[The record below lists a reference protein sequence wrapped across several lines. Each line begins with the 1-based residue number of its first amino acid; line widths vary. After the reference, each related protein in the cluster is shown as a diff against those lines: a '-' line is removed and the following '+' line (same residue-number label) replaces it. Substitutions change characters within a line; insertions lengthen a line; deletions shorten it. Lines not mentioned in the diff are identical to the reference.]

1 MFILC
6 LQLSGTAKRLE
17 IMGIQH
23 LEHSMRPST
32 DMPATGVIT
41 PPGDSLEETLISFK
55 KGTFIPSPS
64 TEEENEVDEIWRQV
78 ADQCHCSLEEIE
90 DVYPCTAL
98 QEAMIALT
106 FKDPRA
112 YTIEHE
118 YHLPREIDHHKLQ
131 EAWITTAQAN
141 PILRTRMI
149 PTSQRGCMQAVVR
162 GSIPWQVQETD
173 DGINGEISS
182 PSWRAGAPLAYFFF
196 NVTEYKLKV
205 IIHHSICDHWSM
217 ALLLRQADAAYRD
230 EELAFHPFRP
240 LVDHVQQTQ
249 DKANDFWR
257 SMFRDAHEAT
267 MVAFPQLPTVG
278 HSARPTERLERS
290 FSIQSGSGSSSTVG
304 TKIRL
309 AWAILQSVYTGS
321 DDTLFGAVNAGR
333 AVSVAG
339 VQDLSGPALASVPVR
354 IKLCGKN
361 TVADALIEVQDE
373 WAASMEFEHVGL
385 QNLLRLGPGPA
396 AACHFQTLLSVE
408 PRDGHQLPDIFSQSR
423 STQVAY
429 DMYPL
434 VLRCRPSAVTMWIEA
449 SFDPAATEVCQ
460 MERILSQFIH
470 IYEQI
475 DTKPGLTLSNIS
487 AVSPEDLSDL
497 RRQNIL
503 TKRPDVIPCVHS
515 LIESRTRQQ
524 PFAPA
529 ISSWDGSYSYQVL
542 DDLSSA
548 LADHLSWHRVGPG
561 SFVPLLLG
569 KTKWMAV
576 AMLAVM
582 KSGAAFVLLEPSH
595 PQSRLRNMC
604 EAVAAPLVLT
614 CGWHIALAAELGVQA
629 LLNVDT
635 FDPEQVQCNSSSQRS
650 AISPQDPV
658 YLTFTSGSTGT
669 PKGVIVHHEGFA
681 SSSVAHGKPYHFT
694 PESRVLQFASPAFD
708 SCIIEHLSTLIQGG
722 CVCIPSTDDCH
733 GHLVESMNRFE
744 VDVACLTPSVTRI
757 ISPDSLKSLKVL
769 MFVGEAVLASD
780 VLRWEPFVH
789 VGNAYGPAECSAVFS
804 VQPNLKSN
812 DPANIGFSTGG
823 SGWVVHPEDHRVL
836 MPLGCTGELLIEGP
850 IVGKGYL
857 SNLEQTARVFV
868 EAPPWRLQF
877 GSPPSG
883 KLYKSGDLVQAT
895 GDGSFRYLGRKD
907 TQVKL
912 HGQRLELADIEYHL
926 HRAFPKASQTLADVR
941 RSFPRNSANEHRP
954 EALLIAFICLP
965 ASPPDDDGS
974 HQVEFLPPTDEF
986 REACAAAETSMSD
999 VLPSFMI
1006 PRFYLPLSHVPL
1018 TPSGKT
1024 NRRSIQEHANKL
1036 SLEQMKAYR
1045 AVKIQP
1051 EAPSTSREEKLQQI
1065 WANTLNRTVEEIGTT
1080 ESFFRLGGDSVSAMQ
1095 VAAGCRTVGLKVAV
1109 ADIFRF
1115 PSIRQLAER
1124 IQDSGSVSFASAAE
1138 DDQTEVWFELSPIQK
1153 LFFERVPDGHN
1164 KFTLEFILR
1173 LDTPLPPPEIKRAIE
1188 KIVATHSMLRARFEK
1203 RADGQ
1208 WGQIIGPDVSR
1219 SLRFREHRVPSMN
1232 DRKALQ
1238 KIFSISQNTLDIVQG
1253 VMIVVDVI
1261 TTDAGEQF
1269 LGLMAHHLVIDLVSW
1284 RVLLQDLEDILN
1296 TGRTIQPL
1304 SISFQQWSRLQQ
1316 SYAQQSLD
1324 PSETLRTEIPRPSMD
1339 YWGPEASLGS
1349 NTWADATR
1357 RTITVSRETTEA
1369 IIGAANGAF
1378 HTQPVEI
1385 IQAAVLYAFVQAFEN
1400 RPAPTMFSEGHGR
1413 EPWDPEIDISR
1424 TVGWFTT
1431 IAPLFLDVK
1440 KEDNVRRILQM
1451 TKDGRRSI
1459 STNGWAYFASR
1470 FLHPEGP
1477 EKFKSHSPMEILFNY
1492 TGLFQQF
1499 ERPGALLQMTSVQ
1512 DDSLLPMA
1520 ADLPRMALI
1529 DVNATVMNGSLN
1541 LSFIYNQQL
1550 QHQDRLDQWI
1560 SNCQQTLEELPME
1573 LQQEQQLAAVDFPLL
1588 SLASEEHLHSLLHQV
1603 SGRFDV
1609 SPSGIEDMFP
1619 CSPIQLGMWLSQL
1632 RNPQVYWSH
1641 IRWSL
1646 HPTSANS
1653 SLDTNQVKQAW
1664 QQVVDRQPI
1673 LRTVFADGV
1682 KGHGHPVQVVLRT
1695 CEANIKV
1702 LSGSELRAE
1711 GQVPSLSDEFLLN
1724 PKSSNT
1730 KGRPPHQLTVAIEP
1744 DGGAYCQLAIHH
1756 ILVDGITEQRLLS
1769 EFHQACNGTLDAE
1782 SAGSYSRYLSYLKT
1796 RDHRASESY
1805 WKEYLTDVHPCVFP
1819 SLGLKEHAT
1828 APSFLKS
1835 LPFSMSIGQDLSSFC
1850 RDHGITISSLLQV
1863 AWGVV
1868 LRAYTGS
1875 ESVCFGYL
1883 NACRD
1888 IPVQDAH
1895 DISGPLINLLICRL
1909 SLADDSS
1916 VLSTL
1921 AENHA
1926 AYAQSLDHQ
1935 HCSLAEVMH
1944 SLRRSGQPLFNTA
1957 MSLQKDA
1964 GNLFTDKSEKIKLQP
1979 EDGIDSTEY
1988 DLTINITSRE
1998 KTIDCDLTYW
2008 THAVAEAQAEL
2019 VADTFCHI
2027 VQQLIDPTIINLS
2040 DINLSMGKN
2049 QSQMLRFNYNLPQTV
2064 RSCIHTDIQRMTT
2077 AQPSSPAV
2085 DSWDGQFTYETLDFL
2100 SSLLA
2105 TDLVLL
2111 GVGPEVFVPVC
2122 RERSRWTIVAIIA
2135 IMKAGGAFI
2144 LLDPSH
2150 PAERLQE
2157 MVQVDFQCPVI
2168 ITSSRYLELAA
2179 NLAPNPIIV
2188 EELSQKS
2195 HSGIRKDIIPSATN
2209 PKSAAY
2215 AVFTSGST
2223 GRPKASVI
2231 EHQSFL
2237 SASAAHTQV
2246 LRLDRNARVIQFASY
2261 AFDASIVEMIDTLL
2275 VGGCICI
2282 PSDTD
2287 RNQRLGHTIREM
2299 QVNWALLTPSVARI
2313 LNPQH
2318 VSTLETLVLGGEGMT
2333 KDDVRRWSSHVRLM
2347 NAYGPSECSVIAAAQ
2362 PSPQYLSQDESNI
2375 GYPAG
2380 CVAWVAHPNKPE
2392 KLVPVG
2398 AVGELLIDGPIV
2410 GRGYVNRPEAMAAA
2424 FVPYPIWLSNIR
2436 ASRKGVLYRT
2446 GDLVRRLVDGSIQY
2460 MGRKDRQVK
2469 LRGQRIELAEV
2480 EHHVQQCFPTNDPEV
2495 FADLI
2500 ALNGPKDA
2508 HLVASIVQPEDSGDV
2523 QAFEAAVEQ
2532 MQSRLRADVP
2542 ASLIPSA
2549 FIPVYQVPRLV
2560 NGKIDRKEL
2569 RHAASQAL
2577 RSQIGQ
2583 KATSHHLR
2591 QLREMT
2597 KGELALQTC
2606 WAEVLARPAETVGPD
2621 DNFFRLGGDSIA
2633 AMRLAATASDQGIQ
2647 LGVSDIFLHPKLS
2660 DLALNCALPG
2670 PKERPNSKPKE
2681 LDDPVPPFS
2690 ILPANNREELKSQAM
2705 EQCSLPIEQ
2714 IADVYPC
2721 TALQAGMVAL
2731 TAERPG
2737 SYIAYHRFRL
2747 GPGIDLSLLKTA
2759 WQTVAEHNG
2768 ILRTRFIQ
2776 SEFGFMQVL
2785 VQNSELHWISG
2796 GMEEHKKLNWNV
2808 LLGQPLVQ
2816 FEVVPVM
2823 SDDSN
2828 MAQRLD
2834 LIITIHHA
2842 LYDSWSLPLLVHRAQ
2857 QAYQGQA
2864 LSPSDM
2870 TPFKEFIKYSM
2881 SQQKDALEHW
2891 RREFHGLTAER
2902 FPALPSASY
2911 RPQASKQTV
2920 RTIETGPVMDECV
2933 SRTTAIRFAWALVQ
2947 SHYQSNDDVV
2957 FGIVS
2962 PGRAASVNG
2971 IEGMASPTIATLP
2984 LRVQID
2990 DNATVSHA
2998 LRDLQER
3005 TVQLIPFEQVGLSE
3019 IAAIGTEAKQACSFQ
3034 TLLVEGRG
3042 EVENL
3047 GTANDPME
3055 PMGTSSGDAASNTY
3069 AIQLAVMLKP
3079 NLVTVA
3085 MSTDERVTPPWQ
3097 VEHMLDQFSHILQQ
3111 VHHHPGRLVH
3121 EIATLNDK
3129 GIQQLQ
3135 AWNIGFPSRCPL
3147 SVTDVISQHCERQP
3161 LRIAVSSSNL
3171 SLSYKELDLLS
3182 SNIAGLLRLQGASSE
3197 VFVPIYLDRSC
3208 WTVVAVLAVLKAGA
3222 AFVLLDTSHP
3232 QERLRNICEEV
3243 KPPFILTSPE
3253 HLQEAEALFH
3263 NVVIMPQSI
3272 DSECASMPDR
3282 ETTRFGTDRAL
3293 YAVFTSGS
3301 TGKPKGVVIEDG
3313 SFMTMTREVSRL
3325 MDIGPGSRVL
3335 NFSSYAFDVSI
3346 LEILGP
3352 LLAGACICVLTE
3364 AERRGRLTEAL
3375 KGLQP
3380 SHAHLTPSVLR
3391 AMTPNELGSLRT
3403 IMLGGEP
3410 LRSSDI
3416 QQWVPF
3422 ARLVPVYGP
3431 AECTVVFTVQS
3442 PIDFNS
3448 QGGNIGFPI
3457 AGACWVTDPRNPHRV
3472 APIGAVGELLLQG
3485 PLVGRGY
3492 LNSPDQTATNFIS
3505 CPTWMQRLGL
3515 TSGGRVYRTGDLVR
3529 YEKDGSLSFVGRKD
3543 LQVKLRGQRF
3553 ELAEVE
3559 KRLQEIWPEDLTDIV
3574 AEIVTPMA
3582 SMNSKCLVVFVASK
3596 SAEMASPVSISSIAS
3611 LDIVAP
3617 TNFTAQISSVR
3628 RQLGD
3633 ILPDYMVP
3641 SAFVPLRRIP
3651 HTASGKV
3658 DRKRLRDSA
3667 ASATRVQLE
3676 SLFAEAPSDKR
3687 MPTMG
3692 TQRELQHIWAKIL
3705 GISADDIGAED
3716 SFFQLGGDSI
3726 SALKAASR
3734 ARAAGIEHS
3743 VESLFQWKTIMRVVE
3758 HATIL
3763 NPSDIIDGIQTAAS
3777 SSQHHIP
3784 YSLIT
3789 DDEHAEL
3796 FAWHSAAGPSLVKDN
3811 VEDIIP
3817 ALPFQVFYITHSSPV
3832 SIAQVFPAALEIDR
3846 LESTCRQVVTHHS
3859 ILRTVFIEAN
3869 GRFFQVILRE
3879 VEPVLNVVQCDD
3891 PEAYVAR
3898 ESEQRDPPSTAQ
3910 GIMPV
3915 SFTLVT
3921 SGIKQCSALI
3931 LRISHAQYDGASIPL
3946 LWETIK
3952 KAYQNEPLTPAAQ
3965 FKDVA
3970 YRRMGDL
3977 NKAEISFWQRYL
3989 QGAPSAAL
3997 DPLDQTGKARISG
4010 NDIVERRQVA
4020 MPSLA
4025 PDMTVST
4032 LVKAALS
4039 WVLFEET
4046 ARSDIILGQ
4055 VVHGRGSSL
4064 GANTAIGPCLNH
4076 LPVRIRIEPDWTVE
4090 DFLHHVQVQQLAI
4103 TTHDE
4108 ASFDAIAE
4116 FCTEWQPGSKMACLV
4131 HHQSEESA
4139 EPFEMGGVR
4148 SSSGCDWASSKLAH
4162 GQLGII
4168 SVEHGS
4174 QLELMV
4180 TATEET
4186 MDQRSVEFLLDK
4198 LVSTVQ
4204 LFSKHSQYQLA
4215 RVASIHT

>member
-1 MFILC
+1 
-6 LQLSGTAKRLE
+6 
-17 IMGIQH
+17 
-23 LEHSMRPST
+23 MRTST
-32 DMPATGVIT
+32 DFPATGAIT
-41 PPGDSLEETLISFK
+41 PPGDSLEETLISFSK
-55 KGTFIPSPS
+55 ERLTPSPS
-64 TEEENEVDEIWRQV
+64 TEGENEINGIWQQV

-90 DVYPCTAL
+90 DVYDCTAL

-118 YHLPREIDHHKLQ
+118 YRLPQEIDHHKLK
-131 EAWITTAQAN
+131 EVWITTAQAN

-149 PTSQRGCMQAVVR
+149 PTSQRGCVQAVVR
-162 GSIPWQVQETD
+162 GSIPWQVQDTD
-173 DGINGEISS
+173 DGVNGEITS
-182 PSWRAGAPLAYFFF
+182 PSWRAGAPLAYFCF
-196 NVTEYKLKV
+196 NVTEHKLKV
-205 IIHHSICDHWSM
+205 TIHHSICDHWSM
-217 ALLLRQADAAYRD
+217 ALLLRQADAAYRG
-230 EELAFHPFRP
+230 EELSFHPFRP
-240 LVDHVQQTQ
+240 LVDYVQRTKP
-249 DKANDFWR
+249 KANDFWE
-257 SMFRDAHEAT
+257 SKFHDAHDAT
-267 MVAFPQLPTVG
+267 MGVFPQLPIVG
-278 HSARPTERLERS
+278 HAARPTERLERS
-290 FSIQSGSGSSSTVG
+290 FSIQSGNGSSSTVG

-309 AWAILQSVYTGS
+309 AWAVLQSVYTGS
-321 DDTLFGAVNAGR
+321 DDILFGTVNAGR
-333 AVSVAG
+333 TVSIEG

-354 IKLCGKN
+354 IKLCGQN
-361 TVADALIEVQDE
+361 TVADALIAVQDE

-396 AACHFQTLLSVE
+396 AACHFRTLISVE
-408 PRDGHQLPDIFSQSR
+408 PRDGHQLPEMFSQSR
-423 STQVAY
+423 STQLAY

-434 VLRCRPSAVTMWIEA
+434 ILRCRPSTMTMWIEA
-449 SFDPAATEVCQ
+449 SFDPAATDVCQ
-460 MERILSQFIH
+460 MERILSQFSH
-470 IYEQI
+470 IYGQI
-475 DTKPGLTLSNIS
+475 DTKPGLTLSSIS
-487 AVSPEDLSDL
+487 TVSPEDLSDL

-503 TKRPDVIPCVHS
+503 TKRPDVVPCVHS
-515 LIESRTRQQ
+515 LIESRMRQQ
-524 PFAPA
+524 PLAPA
-529 ISSWDGSYSYQVL
+529 ISSWDGSYSYLAL
-542 DDLSSA
+542 DELSSA
-548 LADHLSWHRVGPG
+548 LADSLSGHGVGPG

-582 KSGAAFVLLEPSH
+582 KAGAAFVLLEPSY
-595 PQSRLRNMC
+595 PQSRLRHMC
-604 EAVAAPLVLT
+604 EAVRAPLMVT
-614 CGWHIALAAELGVQA
+614 CGWHIDLAAQVGVQT

-635 FDPEQVQCNSSSQRS
+635 FDSEQLHFNGSSQKS
-650 AISPQDPV
+650 SVSPQDPV

-681 SSSVAHGKPYHFT
+681 SSSMAHGKLYHFT
-694 PESRVLQFASPAFD
+694 PQSRVLQFASPAFD
-708 SCIIEHLSTLIQGG
+708 SCIIEFLSTLIQGG

-733 GHLVESMNRFE
+733 SHLVESMNRFT
-744 VDVACLTPSVTRI
+744 VNVACLTPSVTRI
-757 ISPDSLKSLKVL
+757 ISPDSVQSLKVL
-769 MFVGEAVLASD
+769 IFVGEAVLASD
-780 VLRWEPFVH
+780 VVRWEPFVH

-823 SGWVVHPEDHRVL
+823 SGWVVHPEDHQVL

-850 IVGKGYL
+850 VVGKGYL
-857 SNLEQTARVFV
+857 SNSEQTARVFV
-868 EAPPWRLQF
+868 EAPPWRLEF
-877 GSPPSG
+877 GSPQSG

-895 GDGSFRYLGRKD
+895 GDGSFRYFGRKD

-912 HGQRLELADIEYHL
+912 HGQRLELAEIEYHL
-926 HRAFPKASQTLADVR
+926 HRAFPKARQTLADVL
-941 RSFPRNSANEHRP
+941 RSSTPNRINDHRP
-954 EALLIAFICLP
+954 EALLVAFICLP
-965 ASPPDDDGS
+965 TSPPCDDGN
-974 HQVEFLPPTDEF
+974 HQANFLPPSDEF
-986 REACAAAETSMSD
+986 REACAAAEASMAD

-1024 NRRSIQEHANKL
+1024 NRRSIQEQANKL

-1045 AVKIQP
+1045 AVKMHP
-1051 EAPSTSREEKLQQI
+1051 EAPSTSREEKLQHI
-1065 WANTLNRTVEEIGTT
+1065 WAKTLNRTVEEIGTT

-1095 VAAGCRTVGLKVAV
+1095 IAVGCRTVGLKVAV

-1124 IQDSGSVSFASAAE
+1124 IQDSGSVSFASAGE
-1138 DDQTEVWFELSPIQK
+1138 DEQTEVWFELSPIQK
-1153 LFFERVPDGHN
+1153 LFFERVPNGHN

-1173 LDTPLPPPEIKRAIE
+1173 LDKPLPPPEIKRAIE
-1188 KIVATHSMLRARFEK
+1188 KIVTTHSMLRARFEQ

-1238 KIFSISQNTLDIVQG
+1238 KILSVSQSTLDIVQG
-1253 VMIVVDVI
+1253 VMIIVDVI
-1261 TTDAGEQF
+1261 TTDTGEQF
-1269 LGLMAHHLVIDLVSW
+1269 LALMAHHLVIDLVSW
-1284 RVLLQDLEDILN
+1284 RILLQDLEDILS

-1316 SYAQQSLD
+1316 SYASVSLD
-1324 PSETLRTEIPRPSMD
+1324 PNETLKTEIPRPPMD
-1339 YWGPEASLGS
+1339 YWGSEAVLTA

-1357 RTITVSRETTEA
+1357 RTITVSQETTEA

-1385 IQAAVLYAFVQAFEN
+1385 IQAAVLYSFVQAFDN
-1400 RPAPTMFSEGHGR
+1400 RPAPTIFSEGHGR
-1413 EPWDPEIDISR
+1413 EPWDSEIDISR

-1431 IAPLFLDVK
+1431 IAPLYLDVK
-1440 KEDNVRRILQM
+1440 KEDTVRRILQL

-1477 EKFKSHSPMEILFNY
+1477 EVFQNHSPMEILFNY
-1492 TGLFQQF
+1492 TGLFQQL

-1541 LSFIYNQQL
+1541 LSFIYDQRL
-1550 QHQDRLDQWI
+1550 QHQERLEQWI
-1560 SNCQQTLEELPME
+1560 NNCLHTLEELPMD
-1573 LQQEQQLAAVDFPLL
+1573 LQQEQLLAAVDFPLL

-1646 HPTSANS
+1646 YPTSANS
-1653 SLDTNQVKQAW
+1653 SIDITEVEQAW
-1664 QQVVDRQPI
+1664 QQVVNRQPI
-1673 LRTVFADGV
+1673 LRTVFIDSV

-1695 CEANIKV
+1695 TEANIKV

-1724 PKSSNT
+1724 PKSPST

-1744 DGGAYCQLAIHH
+1744 HGGVYCQLAIHH

-1769 EFHQACNGTLDAE
+1769 EFHQACNGTLDSK
-1782 SAGSYSRYLSYLKT
+1782 SAGCYSNYLAYLHT
-1796 RDHRASESY
+1796 RDSEASECY
-1805 WKEYLTDVHPCVFP
+1805 WKQYLTDVRPCIFP
-1819 SLGLKEHAT
+1819 SLGLKEDGIA
-1828 APSFLKS
+1828 SSSLKS
-1835 LPFSMSIGQDLSSFC
+1835 LPFSMDLGQDLYSFC
-1850 RDHGITISSLLQV
+1850 QNHGITISSLLQV
-1863 AWGVV
+1863 AWGIV
-1868 LRAYTGS
+1868 LRVYTAS

-1909 SLADDSS
+1909 SLTEESS

-1921 AENHA
+1921 AENHT

-1935 HCSLAEVMH
+1935 HCSLAEVLH
-1944 SLRRSGQPLFNTA
+1944 SLNRSGQPLFNTA

-1964 GNLFTDKSEKIKLQP
+1964 GSLFSVQSEMIKLQP

-1988 DLTINITSRE
+1988 DLTINITARE

-2019 VADTFCHI
+2019 VADTFSHI
-2027 VQQLIDPTIINLS
+2027 VLQLIDPAIVKLS
-2040 DINLSMGKN
+2040 DISLSMGKN
-2049 QSQMLRFNYNLPQTV
+2049 EDQMLRFNYNLPQSL
-2064 RSCIHTDIQRMTT
+2064 RSFIHTDIERMVT

-2085 DSWDGQFTYETLDFL
+2085 DSWDGRFTYETLDLF

-2105 TDLVLL
+2105 KYLAQI

-2122 RERSRWTIVAIIA
+2122 RERSKWTAVAILA
-2135 IMKAGGAFI
+2135 ILKAGGAFI

-2168 ITSSRYLELAA
+2168 ITSSRYLGLAA
-2179 NLAPNPIIV
+2179 NLAPNPIVV
-2188 EELSQKS
+2188 EDLSQIS
-2195 HSGIRKDIIPSATN
+2195 RSGARKESISSVAN
-2209 PKSAAY
+2209 PKSSAY

-2231 EHQSFL
+2231 AHQSFL

-2246 LRLDRNARVIQFASY
+2246 LGLDKNARVLQFASY
-2261 AFDASIVEMIDTLL
+2261 AFDASIVEMLDTLL

-2282 PSDTD
+2282 PSDED
-2287 RNQRLGHTIREM
+2287 RNQRLGHAIREM
-2299 QVNWALLTPSVARI
+2299 QVNWTLLTPSVARI

-2318 VSTLETLVLGGEGMT
+2318 VSTLETLVLGGEGMSR
-2333 KDDVRRWSSHVRLM
+2333 DDVRRWSPHVRLM

-2375 GYPAG
+2375 GQPVG
-2380 CVAWVAHPNKPE
+2380 CVAWVAHPNNPE

-2398 AVGELLIDGPIV
+2398 AVGELLIEGPIV

-2424 FVPYPIWLSNIR
+2424 FLPHPIWLSKIR
-2436 ASRKGVLYRT
+2436 GSQKGLLYRT

-2460 MGRKDRQVK
+2460 IGRKDRQVK

-2480 EHHVQQCFPTNDPEV
+2480 EHHVQECFPINDPEV

-2500 ALNGPKDA
+2500 TPNDAKDA
-2508 HLVASIVQPEDSGDV
+2508 HLVASIVQPEDSGGV

-2532 MQSRLRADVP
+2532 MQSHLRADIP
-2542 ASLIPSA
+2542 TFLIPSA

-2577 RSQIGQ
+2577 QAQICQ
-2583 KATSHHLR
+2583 EATSHHLR

-2597 KGELALQTC
+2597 KGELALQNC
-2606 WAEVLARPAETVGPD
+2606 WAEVLARPPETIGPD

-2633 AMRLAATASDQGIQ
+2633 AMRLAATASEHGIQ
-2647 LGVSDIFLHPKLS
+2647 LGVSDIFLNPKLS
-2660 DLALNCALPG
+2660 DLALNCSLPG
-2670 PKERPNSKPKE
+2670 PKEWPNSEPKGS
-2681 LDDPVPPFS
+2681 DDSVPPFS
-2690 ILPANNREELKSQAM
+2690 MLPANHREELKSQAM
-2705 EQCSLPIEQ
+2705 EQCNLPMEQ
-2714 IADVYPC
+2714 IADIYPC

-2737 SYIAYHRFRL
+2737 SYIAYHSFRL
-2747 GPGIDLSLLKTA
+2747 RPDIDLSLLKTA
-2759 WQTVAEHNG
+2759 WETVAKHNG
-2768 ILRTRFIQ
+2768 ILHTRFIQ

-2785 VQNSELHWISG
+2785 VQNCELHWISRD
-2796 GMEEHKKLNWNV
+2796 MKEEKKLHWNV

-2816 FEVVPVM
+2816 FEVIPVL
-2823 SDDSN
+2823 SEYSN
-2828 MAQRLD
+2828 IAQRLD
-2834 LIITIHHA
+2834 LTITIHHA
-2842 LYDSWSLPLLVHRAQ
+2842 LYDSWSLPLLVQRAQ
-2857 QAYQGQA
+2857 EVYQGQI
-2864 LSPSDM
+2864 LEPSDM

-2891 RREFHGLTAER
+2891 RREFHGLTAEP
-2902 FPALPSASY
+2902 FPTLPSSSY
-2911 RPQASKQTV
+2911 RPRASKQTV

-2957 FGIVS
+2957 YGIVS

-2971 IEGMASPTIATLP
+2971 IEGMAGPTIATLP
-2984 LRVQID
+2984 LRVQIE

-2998 LRDLQER
+2998 LRNLQER
-3005 TVQLIPFEQVGLSE
+3005 TVQLIPFEQVGLPE
-3019 IAAIGTEAKQACSFQ
+3019 IAAIGPEAKQACSFQ

-3047 GTANDPME
+3047 GPANGPME
-3055 PMGTSSGDAASNTY
+3055 PMGTSSGDSASNTY
-3069 AIQLAVMLKP
+3069 AIQLAVMFKP
-3079 NLVTVA
+3079 NMVTVA
-3085 MSTDERVTPPWQ
+3085 VSTDETVIPAWQ

-3111 VHHHPGRLVH
+3111 VHHHPAKLVH

-3129 GIQQLQ
+3129 GVQQLQ
-3135 AWNIGFPSRCPL
+3135 AWNNGIPAQCPV
-3147 SVTDVISQHCERQP
+3147 SVTDVISQHCEKQP
-3161 LRIAVSSSNL
+3161 LSLAVSSSNF

-3182 SNIAGLLRLQGASSE
+3182 THIASLLRLQGASSE

-3208 WTVVAVLAVLKAGA
+3208 WTVVAMLAVLKAGA

-3232 QERLRNICEEV
+3232 PERLRNICDEV
-3243 KPPFILTSPE
+3243 KPPFILTSLE
-3253 HLQEAEALFH
+3253 QRHKAEALFN

-3272 DSECASMPDR
+3272 DSECASMPGYR
-3282 ETTRFGTDRAL
+3282 TSRLPSRAL

-3313 SFMTMTREVSRL
+3313 SFMTMTKEVSRL
-3325 MDIGPGSRVL
+3325 MGIGLGDRVL

-3364 AERRGRLTEAL
+3364 SERRGRLTEAL
-3375 KGLQP
+3375 QGLQP
-3380 SHAHLTPSVLR
+3380 SHAYLTPGVLR
-3391 AMTPNELGSLRT
+3391 TMMPNELGSLRT

-3410 LRSSDI
+3410 LRPSDI
-3416 QQWVPF
+3416 KQWVPH
-3422 ARLVPVYGP
+3422 ARIISGYGP
-3431 AECTVVFTVQS
+3431 AECTVTFTVQS
-3442 PIDFNS
+3442 PIDSSS

-3457 AGACWVTDPRNPHRV
+3457 AGACWVTDPRNPDRI

-3492 LNSPDQTATNFIS
+3492 LNSPEQAATNFILS
-3505 CPTWMQRLGL
+3505 PTWMRRVGF
-3515 TSGGRVYRTGDLVR
+3515 TAGREEGRVYRTGDLVR

-3559 KRLQEIWPEDLTDIV
+3559 KRLQEVWPEDLTDIV

-3596 SAEMASPVSISSIAS
+3596 AAETASSVSTSPIPS
-3611 LDIVAP
+3611 LEVVAT
-3617 TNFTAQISSVR
+3617 TNFAAQISSVR

-3633 ILPDYMVP
+3633 LLPDYMVP
-3641 SAFVPLRRIP
+3641 SAFVLLRRIP
-3651 HTASGKV
+3651 RNTSGKI

-3687 MPTMG
+3687 VPAMG
-3692 TQRELQHIWAKIL
+3692 KERKLQHIWAKVLDIA
-3705 GISADDIGAED
+3705 ADEIGAED

-3734 ARAAGIEHS
+3734 ARAAGIVHS
-3743 VESLFQWKTIMRVVE
+3743 VESLFHLKTIMRIAK
-3758 HATIL
+3758 HAATV
-3763 NPSDIIDGIQTAAS
+3763 NTTDIIDGIQTPAS
-3777 SSQHHIP
+3777 SLRHHTP

-3789 DDEHAEL
+3789 AHERADI
-3796 FAWHSAAGPSLVKDN
+3796 FASHSTPGHPLVKEN

-3817 ALPFQVFYITHSSPV
+3817 ALPFQVFYITHASPV
-3832 SIAQVFPAALEIDR
+3832 SMAQMFPAALDIDR
-3846 LESTCRQVVTHHS
+3846 LKSACSQVVAHHS
-3859 ILRTVFIEAN
+3859 ILRTVFVEAN
-3869 GRFFQVILRE
+3869 DRFFQVILRE
-3879 VEPVLNVVQCDD
+3879 VGPLLNVVHCDD

-3898 ESEQRDPPSTAQ
+3898 ESKQKGPPSTAQ
-3910 GIMPV
+3910 GTIPV

-3921 SGIKQCSALI
+3921 SRIKQCSALI

-3952 KAYQNEPLTPAAQ
+3952 KAYHNEPLTPATQ

-3970 YRRMGDL
+3970 YNRMGDL
-3977 NKAEISFWQRYL
+3977 NKAEISFWRRYL
-3989 QGAPSAAL
+3989 EGAPSAAL
-3997 DPLDQTGKARISG
+3997 DPFDQTGKARISD
-4010 NDIVERRQVA
+4010 NDITEKSQTA
-4020 MPSLA
+4020 MPSLP

-4032 LVKAALS
+4032 LVKAAFS
-4039 WVLFEET
+4039 WVLFEQT
-4046 ARSDIILGQ
+4046 AQSDIILGQ
-4055 VVHGRGSSL
+4055 VVHGRESSL
-4064 GANTAIGPCLNH
+4064 LDMNTAIGPCLNH

-4090 DFLHHVQVQQLAI
+4090 NFLHHIQAQQLQI
-4103 TTHDE
+4103 TAHDDV
-4108 ASFDAIAE
+4108 SFDAIAE
-4116 FCTEWQPGSKMACLV
+4116 SCTRWQPGSKMACLV
-4131 HHQSEESA
+4131 HHQSEEA
-4139 EPFEMGGVR
+4139 TEPVEMGGVR
-4148 SSSGCDWASSKLAH
+4148 SSPGCNWASSKLAH

-4174 QLELMV
+4174 HLELMV
-4180 TATEET
+4180 SATEET
-4186 MDQRSVEFLLDK
+4186 MDQHSVQFLLEK
-4198 LVSTVQ
+4198 LVATIQ
-4204 LFSKHSQYQLA
+4204 LFSKFTHCRLA
-4215 RVASIHT
+4215 NVASRIHT

>member
-1 MFILC
+1 ME
-6 LQLSGTAKRLE
+6 SGNKWPINAIAPLE
-17 IMGIQH
+17 
-23 LEHSMRPST
+23 
-32 DMPATGVIT
+32 D
-41 PPGDSLEETLISFK
+41 
-55 KGTFIPSPS
+55 
-64 TEEENEVDEIWRQV
+64 
-78 ADQCHCSLEEIE
+78 IE
-90 DVYPCTAL
+90 DVYDCTAL

-118 YHLPREIDHHKLQ
+118 YRLPREIDHHKLK
-131 EAWITTAQAN
+131 EVWITTAQAN

-149 PTSQRGCMQAVVR
+149 PTSQRGCVQAVVR
-162 GSIPWQVQETD
+162 GSIPWQVQDTD
-173 DGINGEISS
+173 DSINGEITS
-182 PSWRAGAPLAYFFF
+182 PSWQAGGPLAYFFF
-196 NVTEYKLKV
+196 NVTEHKLKV
-205 IIHHSICDHWSM
+205 TIHHSICDHWSM
-217 ALLLRQADAAYRD
+217 ALLLRQADAAYRG
-230 EELAFHPFRP
+230 EELSSHPFRP
-240 LVDHVQQTQ
+240 LVDHVQRTK
-249 DKANDFWR
+249 DKANDFWE
-257 SMFRDAHEAT
+257 SMFRDAHKGT
-267 MVAFPQLPTVG
+267 MGVFPQLPIVG
-278 HSARPTERLERS
+278 HASRPTERLERS
-290 FSIQSGSGSSSTVG
+290 FSIQSGNGSSSTVG

-339 VQDLSGPALASVPVR
+339 IEDLSGPALASVPVR
-354 IKLCGKN
+354 IKLCGQN
-361 TVADALIEVQDE
+361 TVADALIAVQDE

-396 AACHFQTLLSVE
+396 AACNFRTLISVE
-408 PRDGHQLPDIFSQSR
+408 PRDGHQLPEMFSQSR
-423 STQVAY
+423 STQVTY

-434 VLRCRPSAVTMWIEA
+434 VLRCRPSTMTMWIEA
-449 SFDPAATEVCQ
+449 SFDPAATDVCQ
-460 MERILSQFIH
+460 MERILSQFSH
-470 IYEQI
+470 IYGQI
-475 DTKPGLTLSNIS
+475 DTQPGLTLSNIN

-497 RRQNIL
+497 RSQNIL
-503 TKRPDVIPCVHS
+503 TKRPDVVSCVHS

-524 PFAPA
+524 PLAPA
-529 ISSWDGSYSYQVL
+529 INSWDGSYSYLAL
-542 DDLSSA
+542 DELSSA
-548 LADHLSWHRVGPG
+548 LADRLCWHGVGPG
-561 SFVPLLLG
+561 AFVPLLLG

-582 KSGAAFVLLEPSH
+582 KAGAAICVKLLKP
-595 PQSRLRNMC
+595 
-604 EAVAAPLVLT
+604 PLVLT
-614 CGWHIALAAELGVQA
+614 CGWHIDLAAQLGIQA

-635 FDPEQVQCNSSSQRS
+635 FDSEQLNCINSSQKPSV
-650 AISPQDPV
+650 SPQDPV

-669 PKGVIVHHEGFA
+669 PKGVIIHHEGFA
-681 SSSVAHGKPYHFT
+681 SSSMAHGKLYHFT
-694 PESRVLQFASPAFD
+694 PQSRVLQFASPAFD
-708 SCIIEHLSTLIQGG
+708 SCIIEFL
-722 CVCIPSTDDCH
+722 
-733 GHLVESMNRFE
+733 MN
-744 VDVACLTPSVTRI
+744 VACLTPSVTRI
-757 ISPDSLKSLKVL
+757 MSPDSVQSLKVL

-780 VLRWEPFVH
+780 VVRWEPFVH

-804 VQPNLKSN
+804 G
-812 DPANIGFSTGG
+812 GF
-823 SGWVVHPEDHRVL
+823 GWVVHPKDHRVL

-850 IVGKGYL
+850 VVGKGYL
-857 SNLEQTARVFV
+857 SNPEQTARVFV
-868 EAPPWRLQF
+868 EAPPWRLEF
-877 GSPPSG
+877 GSPQSG

-895 GDGSFRYLGRKD
+895 GDGSFRYFGRKD

-926 HRAFPKASQTLADVR
+926 HKAFPKARQTLADVL
-941 RSFPRNSANEHRP
+941 RSSAPNSINDHRP
-954 EALLIAFICLP
+954 DALLVAFICLP
-965 ASPPDDDGS
+965 ASPSDDGN
-974 HQVEFLPPTDEF
+974 HQAEFLPPSDEF
-986 REACAAAETSMSD
+986 CEACAVAETIMSD

-1006 PRFYLPLSHVPL
+1006 PRFYLPISHVPL

-1024 NRRSIQEHANKL
+1024 NRRSIQEQANKL

-1045 AVKIQP
+1045 AVKMHP
-1051 EAPSTSREEKLQQI
+1051 EVPSTSREEKLQHI
-1065 WANTLNRTVEEIGTT
+1065 WAKALNRTVEEIGTT

-1109 ADIFRF
+1109 ADIFQF

-1124 IQDSGSVSFASAAE
+1124 IQDSGSVSFASVGE
-1138 DDQTEVWFELSPIQK
+1138 DEQTEVWFELSPIQK
-1153 LFFERVPDGHN
+1153 LFFERVPNGHN

-1173 LDTPLPPPEIKRAIE
+1173 LGKPLPPPKIKRAIE
-1188 KIVATHSMLRARFEK
+1188 KIVTTHSMLRARFER

-1208 WGQIIGPDVSR
+1208 WGQIISPDVSR
-1219 SLRFREHRVPSMN
+1219 SLRYREHRVPSIN

-1238 KIFSISQNTLDIVQG
+1238 KILSISQSTLDIVQG
-1253 VMIVVDVI
+1253 VMIIVDVI
-1261 TTDAGEQF
+1261 ATDTGEQF
-1269 LGLMAHHLVIDLVSW
+1269 LVLMAHHLVIDLVSW
-1284 RVLLQDLEDILN
+1284 RILLQDLEDILS

-1304 SISFQQWSRLQQ
+1304 SMSFQQWSRLQQ
-1316 SYAQQSLD
+1316 SYASVSLN
-1324 PSETLRTEIPRPSMD
+1324 PRETLKTEIPRPSMD
-1339 YWGPEASLGS
+1339 YWGSEVVLSA

-1357 RTITVSRETTEA
+1357 RTITVSQETTEA

-1385 IQAAVLYAFVQAFEN
+1385 IQAAVLYAFVQAFDN
-1400 RPAPTMFSEGHGR
+1400 RPAPTMFTEGHGR
-1413 EPWDPEIDISR
+1413 EPWDSEIDISR

-1431 IAPLFLDVK
+1431 IAPVYLDVK
-1440 KEDNVRRILQM
+1440 KENNVRRVLQL

-1477 EKFKSHSPMEILFNY
+1477 EVFQNHFPMEILFNY
-1492 TGLFQQF
+1492 TGLFQQL
-1499 ERPGALLQMTSVQ
+1499 ERPGAFLQMTSVQ

-1541 LSFIYNQQL
+1541 LSFIYNQRL
-1550 QHQDRLDQWI
+1550 QHQERLEQWI
-1560 SNCQQTLEELPME
+1560 NNCLQTLEELPMD
-1573 LQQEQQLAAVDFPLL
+1573 LQQEQRLAAVDFPLL

-1646 HPTSANS
+1646 YPTSANS
-1653 SLDTNQVKQAW
+1653 SIDITEVKQAW

-1673 LRTVFADGV
+1673 LRTVFTDGV

-1695 CEANIKV
+1695 TEADIKV
-1702 LSGSELRAE
+1702 VSGSELRAE

-1724 PKSSNT
+1724 PKSPNT
-1730 KGRPPHQLTVAIEP
+1730 KGRPPHQLTIAIEP
-1744 DGGAYCQLAIHH
+1744 HGGAYCQLAIHH

-1782 SAGSYSRYLSYLKT
+1782 PADCYSNYLAYLHT
-1796 RDHRASESY
+1796 RDSKASESY
-1805 WKEYLTDVHPCVFP
+1805 WKQYLTDVHPCVFP
-1819 SLGLKEHAT
+1819 SLGLKEHRT
-1828 APSFLKS
+1828 ASRSLKS
-1835 LPFSMSIGQDLSSFC
+1835 LPFSMDHGQDLYSFC
-1850 RDHGITISSLLQV
+1850 QNHGITISSLLQV
-1863 AWGVV
+1863 AWGIV
-1868 LRAYTGS
+1868 LRVYTSS

-1895 DISGPLINLLICRL
+1895 NISGPLINLLICRL
-1909 SLADDSS
+1909 SLADESS

-1944 SLRRSGQPLFNTA
+1944 SLNHSGQPLFNTA

-1964 GNLFTDKSEKIKLQP
+1964 GSLFSDQSERIKLQP

-1988 DLTINITSRE
+1988 DLTINITARE

-2019 VADTFCHI
+2019 VADTFFHI
-2027 VQQLIDPTIINLS
+2027 VLQLIDPEIVNLS

-2049 QSQMLRFNYNLPQTV
+2049 EDQMLSFNYNLPQSV
-2064 RSCIHTDIQRMTT
+2064 RSCIHTDIERMAT
-2077 AQPSSPAV
+2077 AQPTSPAV
-2085 DSWDGQFTYETLDFL
+2085 DSWDGRITYETLDL
-2100 SSLLA
+2100 ISSLLA
-2105 TDLVLL
+2105 KELARL

-2122 RERSRWTIVAIIA
+2122 RERSQWTVVAIIA
-2135 IMKAGGAFI
+2135 ILKAGGAFI

-2157 MVQVDFQCPVI
+2157 MVQLDFQCPVI
-2168 ITSSRYLELAA
+2168 ITSSRYLGLAA
-2179 NLAPNPIIV
+2179 SLAPNPIIV
-2188 EELSQKS
+2188 EDLSQIS
-2195 HSGIRKDIIPSATN
+2195 NSGARKENIPSVAS
-2209 PKSAAY
+2209 PKSSAY

-2246 LRLDRNARVIQFASY
+2246 LGLDKNARVIQFASY
-2261 AFDASIVEMIDTLL
+2261 AFDASIVEMLDTLL

-2282 PSDTD
+2282 PSDED
-2287 RNQRLGHTIREM
+2287 RSQRLGHAIREM
-2299 QVNWALLTPSVARI
+2299 RVNWTLLTPSVARI

-2333 KDDVRRWSSHVRLM
+2333 RDDVRRWSPHLRLM

-2375 GYPAG
+2375 GQPVG

-2398 AVGELLIDGPIV
+2398 AVGELLIEGPIV

-2424 FVPYPIWLSNIR
+2424 FFPHPIWLSKIR
-2436 ASRKGVLYRT
+2436 GSPKGLLYRT

-2460 MGRKDRQVK
+2460 IGRKDRQVK

-2480 EHHVQQCFPTNDPEV
+2480 EHHVQECFPINDPEV

-2500 ALNGPKDA
+2500 TPNDAKDA

-2523 QAFEAAVEQ
+2523 QDFEAAVEQ
-2532 MQSRLRADVP
+2532 MKSRLRADVP

-2577 RSQIGQ
+2577 RAQIGRE
-2583 KATSHHLR
+2583 ATSHHLR

-2597 KGELALQTC
+2597 KGELALQSC
-2606 WAEVLARPAETVGPD
+2606 WAEVLARPAETIGPD
-2621 DNFFRLGGDSIA
+2621 DNFFRLGG
-2633 AMRLAATASDQGIQ
+2633 RLDRSNEAGCH
-2647 LGVSDIFLHPKLS
+2647 GH
-2660 DLALNCALPG
+2660 DLALNCSLPG
-2670 PKERPNSKPKE
+2670 PKEWPNSEPKE
-2681 LDDPVPPFS
+2681 LNGSVPPFS
-2690 ILPANNREELKSQAM
+2690 MLPANHREELKAQAM
-2705 EQCSLPIEQ
+2705 EQCNLPMEQ
-2714 IADVYPC
+2714 IADIYPC

-2747 GPGIDLSLLKTA
+2747 EPDVNLSLLKTA
-2759 WQTVAEHNG
+2759 WETVAKHNG
-2768 ILRTRFIQ
+2768 ILHTRFIQ

-2785 VQNSELHWISG
+2785 VQNIELHWISG
-2796 GMEEHKKLNWNV
+2796 DMKEEKKLHWNV

-2816 FEVVPVM
+2816 FEVIPVL
-2823 SDDSN
+2823 SEDPTK
-2828 MAQRLD
+2828 AQRQD
-2834 LIITIHHA
+2834 LMITIHHA

-2857 QAYQGQA
+2857 EVYQGQI
-2864 LSPSDM
+2864 LEPSDM
-2870 TPFKEFIKYSM
+2870 TPFKDFIKYSM
-2881 SQQKDALEHW
+2881 SQQKDALKHW
-2891 RREFHGLTAER
+2891 RREFHELTAEQ
-2902 FPALPSASY
+2902 FPTLPSSSY

-2920 RTIETGPVMDECV
+2920 RTVETGPVMDECV

-2957 FGIVS
+2957 YGIVS

-2971 IEGMASPTIATLP
+2971 IEGMAGPTIATLP
-2984 LRVQID
+2984 LRVKINN
-2990 DNATVSHA
+2990 NATLGYLK
-2998 LRDLQER
+2998 LR
-3005 TVQLIPFEQVGLSE
+3005 PSGP
-3019 IAAIGTEAKQACSFQ
+3019 EAKQACSFQ

-3047 GTANDPME
+3047 GTVNGPME
-3055 PMGTSSGDAASNTY
+3055 PMGTSSGDSASNTY

-3079 NLVTVA
+3079 NMVTVA
-3085 MSTDERVTPPWQ
+3085 VSTDETVIPAWQ

-3111 VHHHPGRLVH
+3111 VHRHPAKLVH

-3129 GIQQLQ
+3129 GVQQLQ
-3135 AWNIGFPSRCPL
+3135 AWNVGIPSRCPA

-3161 LRIAVSSSNL
+3161 LSLAVSSSNF

-3182 SNIAGLLRLQGASSE
+3182 SHTARLLRLQGVSSE

-3208 WTVVAVLAVLKAGA
+3208 WTVVALLAVLKAGA

-3232 QERLRNICEEV
+3232 LERLRTICEEV
-3243 KPPFILTSPE
+3243 KPPFILTLPE
-3253 HLQEAEALFH
+3253 HRHEAEALFR

-3272 DSECASMPDR
+3272 ESECASMPDYR
-3282 ETTRFGTDRAL
+3282 TSRLGPSRAL

-3313 SFMTMTREVSRL
+3313 SFMTMTKEVSRR
-3325 MDIGPGSRVL
+3325 MGIGLGDRVL

-3352 LLAGACICVLTE
+3352 LLAGACICILME
-3364 AERRGRLTEAL
+3364 PERRGRLTEAL
-3375 KGLQP
+3375 QRLRP
-3380 SHAHLTPSVLR
+3380 SHAYLTPGVLR
-3391 AMTPNELGSLRT
+3391 AMMPNELGSLRT

-3410 LRSSDI
+3410 LRPSDI
-3416 QQWVPF
+3416 KQWVPH
-3422 ARLVPVYGP
+3422 ARIVSGYGP
-3431 AECTVVFTVQS
+3431 AECTVTFTVQS
-3442 PIDFNS
+3442 PINSSS

-3457 AGACWVTDPRNPHRV
+3457 AGACWVTDPRNPDRI

-3492 LNSPDQTATNFIS
+3492 LNSPEQAATNFIS
-3505 CPTWMQRLGL
+3505 SPTWMRRVGFAA
-3515 TSGGRVYRTGDLVR
+3515 GREEGRVYRTGDLVR

-3559 KRLQEIWPEDLTDIV
+3559 KRLQEVWPEDLTDIV

-3582 SMNSKCLVVFVASK
+3582 SINSKCLVVFVASK
-3596 SAEMASPVSISSIAS
+3596 AAE
-3611 LDIVAP
+3611 
-3617 TNFTAQISSVR
+3617 TASSVSTSPIPSWR
-3628 RQLGD
+3628 S
-3633 ILPDYMVP
+3633 LPRPTLPPKYRVSDVNLVISFQIIWYRLHTYP
-3641 SAFVPLRRIP
+3641 FDGCSHCLLKPLQRSECP
-3651 HTASGKV
+3651 PWGKE
-3658 DRKRLRDSA
+3658 RK
-3667 ASATRVQLE
+3667 
-3676 SLFAEAPSDKR
+3676 
-3687 MPTMG
+3687 
-3692 TQRELQHIWAKIL
+3692 LQHIWAKVLDIA
-3705 GISADDIGAED
+3705 ADEIGPED

-3734 ARAAGIEHS
+3734 ARAAGIVHS
-3743 VESLFQWKTIMRVVE
+3743 VENLFQWKTIMRITQ
-3758 HATIL
+3758 HAATV
-3763 NPSDIIDGIQTAAS
+3763 NPADIKHGIQTAAS
-3777 SSQHHIP
+3777 SLRYHTP
-3784 YSLIT
+3784 YSMIT
-3789 DDEHAEL
+3789 DHERAEL
-3796 FAWHSAAGPSLVKDN
+3796 FASYSTPGHPLVKEN

-3817 ALPFQVFYITHSSPV
+3817 ALPFQVFYITHASPV
-3832 SIAQVFPAALEIDR
+3832 SMAHMFPAALDIDR
-3846 LESTCRQVVTHHS
+3846 LKRACSQVVAHHS
-3859 ILRTVFIEAN
+3859 ILRTVFVEAN

-3879 VEPVLNVVQCDD
+3879 VGPLLNVVHCDD

-3898 ESEQRDPPSTAQ
+3898 ESKQKGPPSTAQ
-3910 GIMPV
+3910 GTIPV

-3921 SGIKQCSALI
+3921 SLVKQCSALI

-3952 KAYQNEPLTPAAQ
+3952 KAYHNEPLTPATQ

-3970 YRRMGDL
+3970 YNRIGEM
-3977 NKAEISFWQRYL
+3977 NKADISFWRRYL
-3989 QGAPSAAL
+3989 EGAPSAAL
-3997 DPLDQTGKARISG
+3997 DPLNQTGKARILD
-4010 NDIVERRQVA
+4010 NDITEKSQTT
-4020 MPSLA
+4020 MPSLP

-4032 LVKAALS
+4032 LVKAAFS
-4039 WVLFEET
+4039 WVLFEQT
-4046 ARSDIILGQ
+4046 AQSDIILGQ
-4055 VVHGRGSSL
+4055 VVHGRESSPL
-4064 GANTAIGPCLNH
+4064 DMNTAVGPCLNH

-4090 DFLHHVQVQQLAI
+4090 NFLHHVQVQQLQI
-4103 TTHDE
+4103 TAHDN

-4116 FCTEWQPGSKMACLV
+4116 CCTGWQAGSKMACLV
-4131 HHQSEESA
+4131 HHQSEEA
-4139 EPFEMGGVR
+4139 TEPVEIGGVR
-4148 SSSGCDWASSKLAH
+4148 SSPGCNWASSKLAH

-4180 TATEET
+4180 SATEEN
-4186 MDQRSVEFLLDK
+4186 MDQHSVQFLLEK
-4198 LVSTVQ
+4198 LVATIQ
-4204 LFSKHSQYQLA
+4204 LFSKFTQCRLA
-4215 RVASIHT
+4215 RVASRIHT

>member
-1 MFILC
+1 MVP
-6 LQLSGTAKRLE
+6 K
-17 IMGIQH
+17 H
-23 LEHSMRPST
+23 PEHGMRPST
-32 DMPATGVIT
+32 DFPATGAIT
-41 PPGDSLEETLISFK
+41 PPGDSVEEALVSSNK
-55 KGTFIPSPS
+55 EPLPPSPS
-64 TEEENEVDEIWRQV
+64 TEKENEIDGIWQQV
-78 ADQCHCSLEEIE
+78 ADQCHCSLEAIE
-90 DVYPCTAL
+90 DVYACTAL

-118 YHLPREIDHHKLQ
+118 YRLPREIDHHKLQ

-149 PTSQRGCMQAVVR
+149 PTSQRGCVQAVVR

-173 DGINGEISS
+173 DGINGEITS

-196 NVTEYKLKV
+196 NVTEHKLKV
-205 IIHHSICDHWSM
+205 TIHHSICDHWSM
-217 ALLLRQADAAYRD
+217 ALLLRQADAAYRG
-230 EELAFHPFRP
+230 EELSFHPFRP
-240 LVDHVQQTQ
+240 LVDHVQRTQ
-249 DKANDFWR
+249 DKANDFWE
-257 SMFRDAHEAT
+257 SMFRDAHKAT
-267 MVAFPQLPTVG
+267 MRAFPQLPTVG
-278 HSARPTERLERS
+278 HAARPTERLERS
-290 FSIQSGSGSSSTVG
+290 FNIQSGNSSSSTVG
-304 TKIRL
+304 TKVRL

-333 AVSVAG
+333 AVSVEG

-354 IKLCGKN
+354 IKLCGQS
-361 TVADALIEVQDE
+361 TVADTLVAVQDE

-396 AACHFQTLLSVE
+396 AACHFQTLLSIE
-408 PRDGHQLPDIFSQSR
+408 PRDGHQLPEIFSQSQ
-423 STQVAY
+423 STQLTY

-434 VLRCRPSAVTMWIEA
+434 ILRCRPSTMTMWIEA
-449 SFDPAATEVCQ
+449 SFDPAVTESIQ

-475 DTKPGLTLSNIS
+475 DTKSGLTLSEIS
-487 AVSPEDLSDL
+487 LVSPEDLSDL

-503 TKRPDVIPCVHS
+503 TKRADAMSCVHS
-515 LIESRTRQQ
+515 LIERRTRQQ
-524 PFAPA
+524 PLAPA
-529 ISSWDGSYSYQVL
+529 ISSWDGSYSYLAL
-542 DDLSSA
+542 DELSSE
-548 LADHLSWHRVGPG
+548 LAGHLSWHGVGPG

-582 KSGAAFVLLEPSH
+582 KAGAAFVLLEPSH
-595 PQSRLRNMC
+595 PQSRLQNMC
-604 EAVAAPLVLT
+604 EAIAAPLALT
-614 CGWHIALAAELGVQA
+614 CGWHIDLAAKLGVQA
-629 LLNVDT
+629 LLNVET
-635 FDPEQVQCNSSSQRS
+635 FDSDQLRCNSSSQKPS
-650 AISPQDPV
+650 VSPQDPV

-681 SSSVAHGKPYHFT
+681 SSSVAHGQPYHIT

-733 GHLVESMNRFE
+733 SHLAEAMNRFA

-757 ISPDSLKSLKVL
+757 ISPDSVQSLKVL

-780 VLRWEPFVH
+780 VVRWEPFVH

-857 SNLEQTARVFV
+857 SNPQQTARSF
-868 EAPPWRLQF
+868 
-877 GSPPSG
+877 
-883 KLYKSGDLVQAT
+883 GDLVQAT
-895 GDGSFRYLGRKD
+895 GDGSFRYFGRKD

-926 HRAFPKASQTLADVR
+926 HKAFPKARQTLADVL
-941 RSFPRNSANEHRP
+941 RSSPKDSMNDHRP
-954 EALLIAFICLP
+954 EALLIALICLP
-965 ASPPDDDGS
+965 ASPDDDGN
-974 HQVEFLPPTDEF
+974 HQAQFLPPTDEF
-986 REACAAAETSMSD
+986 REACAAAEASMSD

-1024 NRRSIQEHANKL
+1024 NRRSIQEQANKL
-1036 SLEQMKAYR
+1036 SLEQMKGYR
-1045 AVKIQP
+1045 AVKMQP
-1051 EAPSTSREEKLQQI
+1051 EAPSTSREEKLQEI
-1065 WANTLNRTVEEIGTT
+1065 WAKTLNRTVEEIGTT

-1115 PSIRQLAER
+1115 PSIRQLAEK
-1124 IQDSGSVSFASAAE
+1124 IQDSGSVSFASAGE

-1153 LFFERVPDGHN
+1153 LFFERVPNGHN

-1173 LDTPLPPPEIKRAIE
+1173 LGKPLPAPEIKRAME
-1188 KIVATHSMLRARFEK
+1188 KIVATHSMLRARFEQ

-1208 WGQIIGPDVSR
+1208 WGQIIGPDVAR

-1238 KIFSISQNTLDIVQG
+1238 RILSISQSTLDIVQG
-1253 VMIVVDVI
+1253 VIIVVDVI
-1261 TTDAGEQF
+1261 TTDTGEQF

-1284 RVLLQDLEDILN
+1284 RVLLQDLEDILS
-1296 TGRTIQPL
+1296 TGRTIQPP

-1316 SYAQQSLD
+1316 SYTSVSLH
-1324 PSETLRTEIPRPSMD
+1324 PGETLKAEIPRPPMD
-1339 YWGPEASLGS
+1339 YWGSEAIMSA

-1357 RTITVSRETTEA
+1357 RTITVSQQTTEA
-1369 IIGAANGAF
+1369 IVGAANGAF

-1385 IQAAVLYAFVQAFEN
+1385 IQAAVLYAFVQAFDN

-1431 IAPLFLDVK
+1431 IAPLSLDVC
-1440 KEDNVRRILQM
+1440 KEDNVRRILQL

-1477 EKFKSHSPMEILFNY
+1477 EKFQSHSPMEILFNY

-1541 LSFIYNQQL
+1541 LSFIYNKRL
-1550 QHQDRLDQWI
+1550 QHQDRLEQWT
-1560 SNCQQTLEELPME
+1560 SNCLQTLEKLPME
-1573 LQQEQQLAAVDFPLL
+1573 LQQEQRLAAVDFPLL
-1588 SLASEEHLHSLLHQV
+1588 SLASEDHLHSLLHQV

-1619 CSPIQLGMWLSQL
+1619 CSPVQLGMWLSQL

-1646 HPTSANS
+1646 SPTSPNCPI
-1653 SLDTNQVKQAW
+1653 DITEVKQAW

-1673 LRTVFADGV
+1673 LRTVFTDGV
-1682 KGHGHPVQVVLRT
+1682 KGHGHPVQVVLRS

-1724 PKSSNT
+1724 PKSSNA

-1744 DGGAYCQLAIHH
+1744 HGGAYCQLAIHH

-1769 EFHQACNGTLDAE
+1769 EFHQACNGALDTE
-1782 SAGSYSRYLSYLKT
+1782 PAGSYSRYLGYLQT
-1796 RDHRASESY
+1796 RDHRASEAY

-1819 SLGLKEHAT
+1819 SLGLKEHGT
-1828 APSFLKS
+1828 DSSSLKS
-1835 LPFSMSIGQDLSSFC
+1835 LPFSMDIGQELRSFC
-1850 RDHGITISSLLQV
+1850 QRHSITISSLLQV
-1863 AWGVV
+1863 AWGIV
-1868 LRAYTGS
+1868 LRVYTGS

-1895 DISGPLINLLICRL
+1895 NISGPLINLLVCRL
-1909 SLADDSS
+1909 SLADESS
-1916 VLSTL
+1916 VMSVL

-1926 AYAQSLDHQ
+1926 VYARSLDHQ

-1944 SLRRSGQPLFNTA
+1944 SLNRSGQPLFNTA
-1957 MSLQKDA
+1957 MTLQKDA
-1964 GNLFTDKSEKIKLQP
+1964 GNLFSEKSERIKLQP

-1988 DLTINITSRE
+1988 DLTINITSRKE
-1998 KTIDCDLTYW
+1998 TIDCDLTYW

-2019 VADTFCHI
+2019 VADTFSHI
-2027 VQQLIDPTIINLS
+2027 VLQLIDPAIINLS
-2040 DINLSMGKN
+2040 DVNLSMGKN
-2049 QSQMLRFNYNLPQTV
+2049 ELQMLRFNYKLPQTV

-2077 AQPSSPAV
+2077 AQPASPAV
-2085 DSWDGQFTYETLDFL
+2085 DAWDGQFTYETLNLL

-2105 TDLVLL
+2105 NDLVHL
-2111 GVGPEVFVPVC
+2111 GVGPEVFVPIC
-2122 RERSRWTIVAIIA
+2122 RERSGWTVVAMIA

-2168 ITSSRYLELAA
+2168 ITSSKHRELAA

-2188 EELSQKS
+2188 ENLSQIS
-2195 HSGIRKDIIPSATN
+2195 HSGIRKDGIPSVTS

-2237 SASAAHTQV
+2237 SASAEHTQV
-2246 LRLDRNARVIQFASY
+2246 LGLDKNARAIQFASY

-2282 PSDTD
+2282 PSDVD
-2287 RNQRLGHTIREM
+2287 RNQRLGHAIREM
-2299 QVNWALLTPSVARI
+2299 KVNWALLTPSVARI
-2313 LNPQH
+2313 INPQH

-2333 KDDVRRWSSHVRLM
+2333 RDDIRRWSPHVCLM

-2362 PSPQYLSQDESNI
+2362 PSSQYLSQDESNI
-2375 GYPAG
+2375 GHPAG
-2380 CVAWVAHPNKPE
+2380 CVAWVAHPNRPE
-2392 KLVPVG
+2392 KLLPVG

-2410 GRGYVNRPEAMAAA
+2410 GRGYVNRAEAMAAA
-2424 FVPYPIWLSNIR
+2424 FVPYSTWLCKIR
-2436 ASRKGVLYRT
+2436 GSRKGVLYRT

-2460 MGRKDRQVK
+2460 IGRKDRQVK

-2480 EHHVQQCFPTNDPEV
+2480 EHHVQQCFPINDPEV
-2495 FADLI
+2495 FADLVSPGD
-2500 ALNGPKDA
+2500 AKEA
-2508 HLVASIVQPEDSGDV
+2508 HLVASIIQPADSCDS
-2523 QAFEAAVEQ
+2523 QDFEAAVEQ
-2532 MQSRLRADVP
+2532 MQARLQADVP

-2560 NGKIDRKEL
+2560 NGKIDRTQL

-2577 RSQIGQ
+2577 RAQIGQ
-2583 KATSHHLR
+2583 QATNCRLR
-2591 QLREMT
+2591 QLRQMT
-2597 KGELALQTC
+2597 KGEIALRNC

-2633 AMRLAATASDQGIQ
+2633 AMKLAAAASEQGIQ

-2660 DLALNCALPG
+2660 DLALNCSLAG
-2670 PKERPNSKPKE
+2670 PKEWPNSEPNE
-2681 LDDPVPPFS
+2681 LDDAVPPFS
-2690 ILPANNREELKSQAM
+2690 MLSPNHREELKLQAM
-2705 EQCSLPIEQ
+2705 EQCNLPREQ
-2714 IADVYPC
+2714 IADIYPC

-2747 GPGIDLSLLKTA
+2747 GTDVDLSLLKTA
-2759 WQTVAEHNG
+2759 WETVAEHNA
-2768 ILRTRFIQ
+2768 ILRTRFIY

-2796 GMEEHKKLNWNV
+2796 NMKAEKKLQWNV

-2816 FEVVPVM
+2816 FEVIPVP
-2823 SDDSN
+2823 SEDSSIS
-2828 MAQRLD
+2828 QQLD

-2857 QAYQGQA
+2857 AAYQGQA
-2864 LSPSDM
+2864 LEPSDM

-2881 SQQKDALEHW
+2881 SQQKDAVEHW
-2891 RREFHGLTAER
+2891 RREFHELTAEP
-2902 FPALPSASY
+2902 FPTLPSTSY

-2920 RTIETGPVMDECV
+2920 RTIETGPVMDERV
-2933 SRTTAIRFAWALVQ
+2933 SRTTVIRFAWALVQ

-2962 PGRAASVNG
+2962 PGRAASVSG
-2971 IEGMASPTIATLP
+2971 IEGMAGPTIATLP

-2990 DNATVSHA
+2990 DSATVSDA
-2998 LRDLQER
+2998 LRNLQER
-3005 TVQLIPFEQVGLSE
+3005 TIQLIPFEQVGLPE
-3019 IAAIGTEAKQACSFQ
+3019 IAAIGPEARQACSFQ

-3047 GTANDPME
+3047 GTANGPME
-3055 PMGTSSGDAASNTY
+3055 AMGTSSGDAASNTY
-3069 AIQLAVMLKP
+3069 AIQIAVMLKP
-3079 NLVTVA
+3079 NMMTIAV
-3085 MSTDERVTPPWQ
+3085 STDETVIPAWQ
-3097 VEHMLDQFSHILQQ
+3097 VEHILDQFSHILQQ
-3111 VHHHPGRLVH
+3111 VHRHPVKLVH
-3121 EIATLNDK
+3121 EIATLNDND
-3129 GIQQLQ
+3129 IQQLR
-3135 AWNIGFPSRCPL
+3135 AWNVGCPARCPV
-3147 SVTDVISQHCERQP
+3147 SITDVISQHCERQP
-3161 LRIAVSSSNL
+3161 LSLAVSSSNF
-3171 SLSYKELDLLS
+3171 SLSYKELDVLS
-3182 SNIAGLLRLQGASSE
+3182 TSIASLLRLQGASSE

-3232 QERLRNICEEV
+3232 QERLRNICEQV

-3253 HLQEAEALFH
+3253 HRHRAEALFH
-3263 NVVIMPQSI
+3263 NVLIMPQSI
-3272 DSECASMPDR
+3272 NSECASTPGHKTAR
-3282 ETTRFGTDRAL
+3282 LGVDRAL

-3301 TGKPKGVVIEDG
+3301 TGEPKGVVIENG
-3313 SFMTMTREVSRL
+3313 SFMTMINKVSHL
-3325 MDIGPGSRVL
+3325 MGIGPGARVL

-3346 LEILGP
+3346 TEILGS

-3364 AERRGRLTEAL
+3364 SERRGRLIEAMQW
-3375 KGLQP
+3375 LQP
-3380 SHAHLTPSVLR
+3380 SHAYLTPSVSR
-3391 AMTPNELGSLRT
+3391 AIIPNDVGSLRT
-3403 IMLGGEP
+3403 IMLTGEA

-3416 QQWVPF
+3416 KQWVPH
-3422 ARLVPVYGP
+3422 AHIVSGYGP
-3431 AECTVVFTVQS
+3431 AECTVTFTVQS
-3442 PIDFNS
+3442 AIDSTS

-3457 AGACWVTDPRNPHRV
+3457 AGACWVTDPRNPNRV

-3492 LNSPDQTATNFIS
+3492 LNSPDQTAINFIS
-3505 CPTWMQRLGL
+3505 SPTWMRRVGL
-3515 TSGGRVYRTGDLVR
+3515 TGGRVYRTGDLVR
-3529 YEKDGSLSFVGRKD
+3529 YEKDGSLSFVGRRD

-3559 KRLQEIWPEDLTDIV
+3559 KQLQDIWPEDLTDIV
-3574 AEIVTPMA
+3574 AEIVTPKA
-3582 SMNSKCLVVFVASK
+3582 SMSSKCLVVFVAPK
-3596 SAEMASPVSISSIAS
+3596 AAESAALVSSPAIPS
-3611 LDIVAP
+3611 LEIVAT
-3617 TNFTAQISSVR
+3617 TNFAARISTVK

-3651 HTASGKV
+3651 HSASGKV
-3658 DRKRLRDSA
+3658 DRKWLRDSA

-3687 MPTMG
+3687 VPAVG
-3692 TQRELQHIWAKIL
+3692 TERELQHIWAKVLDIA
-3705 GISADDIGAED
+3705 ADKIGGED

-3734 ARAAGIEHS
+3734 ARAAGIQHS
-3743 VESLFQWKTIMRVVE
+3743 VESLFQWKTIMRVAE
-3758 HATIL
+3758 HATIV
-3763 NPSDIIDGIQTAAS
+3763 NSADIIDGVQTATS
-3777 SSQHHIP
+3777 LRYHIP

-3789 DDEHAEL
+3789 VHERAEL
-3796 FAWHSAAGPSLVKDN
+3796 FASHSTPGHALAKEN

-3817 ALPFQVFYITHSSPV
+3817 ALPFQVFYITHASPV
-3832 SIAQVFPAALEIDR
+3832 WMAQVFPAALDINR
-3846 LESTCRQVVTHHS
+3846 LESMCRQVVAHHS
-3859 ILRTVFIEAN
+3859 ILRTVFVEAN

-3879 VEPVLNVVQCDD
+3879 VEPVLNVVHCDD

-3898 ESEQRDPPSTAQ
+3898 ESERKVPPCTAQ
-3910 GIMPV
+3910 GKMPV

-3921 SGIKQCSALI
+3921 SRIKQVSALI
-3931 LRISHAQYDGASIPL
+3931 VQISHAQYDGASIPL
-3946 LWETIK
+3946 LWKTIK
-3952 KAYQNEPLTPAAQ
+3952 KAYHNEPLTPAIQ

-3970 YRRMGDL
+3970 YKRMGDL
-3977 NKAEISFWQRYL
+3977 NKAEISFWRRYL
-3989 QGAPSAAL
+3989 EGAPSAAL
-3997 DPLDQTGKARISG
+3997 DPLNQTGKTRVLE
-4010 NDIVERRQVA
+4010 NDIVEKRQTE
-4020 MPSLA
+4020 MPSLP

-4032 LVKAALS
+4032 LVKAAFS
-4039 WVLFEET
+4039 WFLFEKT
-4046 ARSDIILGQ
+4046 AQSDIILGQ
-4055 VVHGRGSSL
+4055 VVHGRGSSFL
-4064 GANTAIGPCLNH
+4064 DANTAIGPCLNH
-4076 LPVRIRIEPDWTVE
+4076 LPVRIRIEPDSTVE
-4090 DFLHHVQVQQLAI
+4090 NFLHHVQAQQVEI
-4103 TTHDE
+4103 TAHDE

-4116 FCTEWQPGSKMACLV
+4116 CCTGWQPGSKMACLV
-4131 HHQSEESA
+4131 HHQSEEAA

-4148 SSSGCDWASSKLAH
+4148 SSSSCNWASSKLEH

-4168 SVEHGS
+4168 SVERGS

-4180 TATEET
+4180 TATEDT
-4186 MDQRSVEFLLDK
+4186 MDQRSVQVLLEK
-4198 LVSTVQ
+4198 LVTTVQ
-4204 LFSKHSQYQLA
+4204 LFSKFTQSQLA
-4215 RVASIHT
+4215 RVASRIST

>member
-1 MFILC
+1 M
-6 LQLSGTAKRLE
+6 KV
-17 IMGIQH
+17 
-23 LEHSMRPST
+23 ST
-32 DMPATGVIT
+32 DLPATGAIT
-41 PPGDSLEETLISFK
+41 PPGDSVEETLISFNK
-55 KGTFIPSPS
+55 ELLTPSPT
-64 TEEENEVDEIWRQV
+64 TEKENGIDGIWQQV
-78 ADQCHCSLEEIE
+78 ADQCHCSLDEIE
-90 DVYPCTAL
+90 DVYACTAL

-118 YHLPREIDHHKLQ
+118 YRLPREVDHHKLQ
-131 EAWITTAQAN
+131 EAWNTTAQAN

-149 PTSQRGCMQAVVR
+149 PTSELGCVQAVVR

-173 DGINGEISS
+173 DGINGEIAS
-182 PSWRAGAPLAYFFF
+182 PSWRAGAPLAYFVF
-196 NVTEYKLKV
+196 NITEHKLRV
-205 IIHHSICDHWSM
+205 IIHHSICDHWSV
-217 ALLLRQADAAYRD
+217 ALLLRQAAAAYRG
-230 EELAFHPFRP
+230 EELSFHPFRP
-240 LVDHVQQTQ
+240 LVDHVQRTQ
-249 DKANDFWR
+249 DKANEFWGF
-257 SMFRDAHEAT
+257 MFRDAHEAT
-267 MVAFPQLPTVG
+267 MMAFPQLPTVG

-290 FSIQSGSGSSSTVG
+290 FNIQDGKSSSSTVG

-333 AVSVAG
+333 AVSVEG

-354 IKLCGKN
+354 IKLCGQN
-361 TVADALIEVQDE
+361 TVGDALTAVQDE

-385 QNLLRLGPGPA
+385 QNLLRLGAGPA

-423 STQVAY
+423 STQATY

-434 VLRCRPSAVTMWIEA
+434 ILRCRPSTATMWIEA
-449 SFDPAATEVCQ
+449 SFDPAVTEPYQ

-475 DTKPGLTLSNIS
+475 DTKPGLTLSDVCV
-487 AVSPEDLSDL
+487 VSPEDLNDL
-497 RRQNIL
+497 RRQNISI
-503 TKRPDVIPCVHS
+503 KSPDPMPCVHS

-524 PFAPA
+524 PLAPA
-529 ISSWDGSYSYQVL
+529 ISSWDGSYSYLAL
-542 DDLSSA
+542 DELASA
-548 LADHLSWHRVGPG
+548 LANHLSWHGVGPG

-576 AMLAVM
+576 SMLAVM

-614 CGWHIALAAELGVQA
+614 CGLHIDLAGQLGVQA

-635 FDPEQVQCNSSSQRS
+635 FDSKHLHGGHPSQKPS
-650 AISPQDPV
+650 VDPQDPV

-694 PESRVLQFASPAFD
+694 PKSRVLQFASPAFD

-722 CVCIPSTDDCH
+722 CVCIPSTDDCQS
-733 GHLVESMNRFE
+733 HLVESMNRFA

-757 ISPDSLKSLKVL
+757 ISPDSVQSLKVL

-780 VLRWEPFVH
+780 VVRWEPFVH

-804 VQPNLKSN
+804 VQPNLNSN

-823 SGWVVHPEDHRVL
+823 AGWVVHPDDHRVL
-836 MPLGCTGELLIEGP
+836 MPQGCTGELLIEGP

-857 SNLEQTARVFV
+857 SNPEQTTQVFV

-877 GSPPSG
+877 GSVPPG
-883 KLYKSGDLVQAT
+883 KFYKSGDLVQAT
-895 GDGSFRYLGRKD
+895 GDGSFRYFGRKD

-926 HRAFPKASQTLADVR
+926 HKAFPKARQTLAEVL
-941 RSFPRNSANEHRP
+941 RSSAPNSTNDHRP

-965 ASPPDDDGS
+965 SFPDDDGN
-974 HQVEFLPPTDEF
+974 QQAEFLPPNDEF
-986 REACAAAETSMSD
+986 RESCAAAEASMSD
-999 VLPSFMI
+999 VLPSFMV
-1006 PRFYLPLSHVPL
+1006 PRFFLPISHIPL

-1024 NRRSIQEHANKL
+1024 NRRYIQEQANKL
-1036 SLEQMKAYR
+1036 SLEQMQAYR
-1045 AVKIQP
+1045 AVKMQP

-1065 WANTLNRTVEEIGTT
+1065 WAQTLNRTIEEIGTT

-1115 PSIRQLAER
+1115 PSIRQLAEK
-1124 IQDSGSVSFASAAE
+1124 IQDSGSVSFASPGQ

-1153 LFFERVPDGHN
+1153 LFFERVPNGHN

-1173 LDTPLPPPEIKRAIE
+1173 LSKPLPPPEIKRAIE
-1188 KIVATHSMLRARFEK
+1188 KIVTAHSMLRARFEQ

-1208 WGQIIGPDVSR
+1208 WGQIIASDVSR
-1219 SLRFREHRVPSMN
+1219 SLRFREHRVPSMS

-1238 KIFSISQNTLDIVQG
+1238 KILSISQNTLDIVQG
-1253 VMIVVDVI
+1253 VMIIVDVI
-1261 TTDAGEQF
+1261 TTDNGEQF

-1304 SISFQQWSRLQQ
+1304 SISFQQWCRLQQ
-1316 SYAQQSLD
+1316 SYARESLN
-1324 PSETLRTEIPRPSMD
+1324 PSETLKTEIPHPSMD
-1339 YWGPEASLGS
+1339 YWGSEVVLSE

-1357 RTITVSRETTEA
+1357 QTITVSKETTEA

-1385 IQAAVLYAFVQAFEN
+1385 IQAAVLYAFVQAFDN

-1413 EPWDPEIDISR
+1413 EPWDADIDISR

-1440 KEDNVRRILQM
+1440 KEDNVRKILQM

-1477 EKFKSHSPMEILFNY
+1477 ERFRSHSPMEILFNY

-1541 LSFIYNQQL
+1541 LSFIYNQKL
-1550 QHQDRLDQWI
+1550 QHQDRLEQWI
-1560 SNCQQTLEELPME
+1560 SNCLQTLEELPME
-1573 LQQEQQLAAVDFPLL
+1573 LQQEQRLAAVDFPLL
-1588 SLASEEHLHSLLHQV
+1588 SLTNEEQLHSLLHQV

-1619 CSPIQLGMWLSQL
+1619 CSPVQLGMWLSQL

-1646 HPTSANS
+1646 SPTSANNPI
-1653 SLDTNQVKQAW
+1653 DITEVKQAW

-1673 LRTVFADGV
+1673 LRTVFTDGV
-1682 KGHGHPVQVVLRT
+1682 AGHGHPVQVVLRA
-1695 CEANIKV
+1695 CEGNIKV
-1702 LSGSELRAE
+1702 LSPSELRAE
-1711 GQVPSLSDEFLLN
+1711 GQVPSVSDEFLLN
-1724 PKSSNT
+1724 AKSSDS
-1730 KGRPPHQLTVAIEP
+1730 KGLPPHQLTVAIEP
-1744 DGGAYCQLAIHH
+1744 HGGAYCQLAIHH

-1782 SAGSYSRYLSYLKT
+1782 PAGSYSKYLGYLQT

-1805 WKEYLTDVHPCVFP
+1805 WKEYLTDVYPCVFP
-1819 SLGLKEHAT
+1819 SLGLKDHGT
-1828 APSFLKS
+1828 APSSLKS
-1835 LPFSMSIGQDLSSFC
+1835 LPFSIGIGQDLRSFC
-1850 RDHGITISSLLQV
+1850 QYHSITISSLLQV
-1863 AWGVV
+1863 AWGIV
-1868 LRAYTGS
+1868 LRVYTGS

-1888 IPVQDAH
+1888 IPVKDAH

-1909 SLADDSS
+1909 SLTDESS

-1926 AYAQSLDHQ
+1926 AYARSLDHQ

-1944 SLRRSGQPLFNTA
+1944 SLNRSGQPLFNTA

-1964 GNLFTDKSEKIKLQP
+1964 GSLFSEHVQRIKLQP

-1988 DLTINITSRE
+1988 DLTINITERE
-1998 KTIDCDLTYW
+1998 KTIHCDLTHW
-2008 THAVAEAQAEL
+2008 THAVADAQAEL
-2019 VADTFCHI
+2019 VADTFHH
-2027 VQQLIDPTIINLS
+2027 VVLQLIDPAIRNLS
-2040 DINLSMGKN
+2040 DVNLSMGKN
-2049 QSQMLRFNYNLPQTV
+2049 ESQMLRFNYNLPETV
-2064 RSCIHTDIQRMTT
+2064 RSCIHTDIQRMTA
-2077 AQPSSPAV
+2077 AQPTSPAV
-2085 DSWDGQFTYETLDFL
+2085 DAWDGQFTYQTLDLL

-2105 TDLVLL
+2105 KDLALL

-2122 RERSRWTIVAIIA
+2122 RERSRWTVVAIIA

-2150 PAERLQE
+2150 PAERLQD

-2168 ITSSRYLELAA
+2168 ITSSKYLELAA
-2179 NLAPNPIIV
+2179 TLAPNPIIV
-2188 EELSQKS
+2188 EDISQIP
-2195 HSGIRKDIIPSATN
+2195 HFEIRQDSIPSVAS
-2209 PKSAAY
+2209 PRSSAY

-2246 LRLDRNARVIQFASY
+2246 LRLDKNARVIQFASY

-2282 PSDTD
+2282 PSDAD
-2287 RNQRLGHTIREM
+2287 RNQRLGHAIREM

-2333 KDDVRRWSSHVRLM
+2333 RDDVRRWSPHVRLM
-2347 NAYGPSECSVIAAAQ
+2347 NAYGPSECSVVAAAQ

-2375 GYPAG
+2375 GHPTG
-2380 CVAWVAHPNKPE
+2380 CVAWVSHPSKPE
-2392 KLVPVG
+2392 KIVPVG
-2398 AVGELLIDGPIV
+2398 AIGELLIEGPIV

-2424 FVPYPIWLSNIR
+2424 FFPYPIWLSKIR
-2436 ASRKGVLYRT
+2436 GSQNGVLYRT

-2460 MGRKDRQVK
+2460 IGRKDRQVK

-2480 EHHVQQCFPTNDPEV
+2480 EHHVQECFPINNPEV
-2495 FADLI
+2495 FAELVAPED
-2500 ALNGPKDA
+2500 GKDV
-2508 HLVASIVQPEDSGDV
+2508 HLVASIIQPEDSGGV

-2532 MQSRLRADVP
+2532 MQSRLQADVP

-2560 NGKIDRKEL
+2560 NGKIDRKQL
-2569 RHAASQAL
+2569 RHAAAQGL
-2577 RSQIGQ
+2577 RAQIGRGAANQ
-2583 KATSHHLR
+2583 QLR

-2597 KGELALQTC
+2597 KGELALQKC
-2606 WAEVLARPAETVGPD
+2606 WGEVLARPAKTVGPD

-2633 AMRLAATASDQGIQ
+2633 AMRLAATASEQGIQ

-2660 DLALNCALPG
+2660 DLARNCSFPV
-2670 PKERPNSKPKE
+2670 PKERPNSEPKVLE
-2681 LDDPVPPFS
+2681 DSVPPFS
-2690 ILPANNREELKSQAM
+2690 MLPANHREELKSQAM
-2705 EQCSLPIEQ
+2705 EQCNLPIEQ
-2714 IADVYPC
+2714 IADIYPC
-2721 TALQAGMVAL
+2721 TALQGGMVAL

-2747 GPGIDLSLLKTA
+2747 GPDIDMSLLKNA
-2759 WQTVAEHNG
+2759 WEMVAKHNG
-2768 ILRTRFIQ
+2768 ILHTRFIQ
-2776 SEFGFMQVL
+2776 SELGFMQVL

-2796 GMEEHKKLNWNV
+2796 ETKEDERLRWDV

-2816 FEVVPVM
+2816 FEVVPVL
-2823 SDDSN
+2823 SEDSN
-2828 MAQRLD
+2828 IAQPLD
-2834 LIITIHHA
+2834 LVITIHHA

-2857 QAYQGQA
+2857 EAYQGQI
-2864 LSPSDM
+2864 LEPSDM
-2870 TPFKEFIKYSM
+2870 TPFKEFIKYSI
-2881 SQQKDALEHW
+2881 SQQQDALEHW
-2891 RREFHGLTAER
+2891 RREFQELTAEP
-2902 FPALPSASY
+2902 FPTLPSTSY

-2971 IEGMASPTIATLP
+2971 IEGMAGPTIATLP

-3005 TVQLIPFEQVGLSE
+3005 TVQLIPFEQVGLPE
-3019 IAAIGTEAKQACSFQ
+3019 IAAMGPEAKQACSFQ

-3047 GTANDPME
+3047 GTTNGPME

-3069 AIQLAVMLKP
+3069 AIQLAVMFKP
-3079 NLVTVA
+3079 N
-3085 MSTDERVTPPWQ
+3085 MSYFAAGAPSSCKP
-3097 VEHMLDQFSHILQQ
+3097 
-3111 VHHHPGRLVH
+3111 VH
-3121 EIATLNDK
+3121 EIATLNEK

-3135 AWNIGFPSRCPL
+3135 AWNTGLPARCPV

-3161 LRIAVSSSNL
+3161 FSIAVSSSDF
-3171 SLSYKELDLLS
+3171 SLSYKELDVLS
-3182 SNIAGLLRLQGASSE
+3182 TNLASLLRTQGASSE
-3197 VFVPIYLDRSC
+3197 VFIPIYFDRSC
-3208 WTVVAVLAVLKAGA
+3208 WTVVALLAVLKAGA

-3232 QERLRNICEEV
+3232 PERLRNICEEV
-3243 KPPFILTSPE
+3243 KPPFILTSPD
-3253 HLQEAEALFH
+3253 HRHEAEALFH
-3263 NVVIMPQSI
+3263 NVVIMPQSN
-3272 DSECASMPDR
+3272 DPELASIPHYRM
-3282 ETTRFGTDRAL
+3282 TRLGSDRAL

-3313 SFMTMTREVSRL
+3313 SFMTMTNEVSRL
-3325 MDIGPGSRVL
+3325 MGIGPGTRIL

-3346 LEILGP
+3346 SEILGS

-3364 AERRGRLTEAL
+3364 SERRGRLIEAL
-3375 KGLQP
+3375 QGLQP
-3380 SHAHLTPSVLR
+3380 SHAYFTPGVLR
-3391 AMTPNELGSLRT
+3391 AMVPNDLGSLRT

-3416 QQWVPF
+3416 KQWVPHV
-3422 ARLVPVYGP
+3422 RLVSGYGP
-3431 AECTVVFTVQS
+3431 AECAVTFTAQS
-3442 PIDFNS
+3442 PIDTSS

-3457 AGACWVTDPRNPHRV
+3457 AGACWVTDPRNPDRIV
-3472 APIGAVGELLLQG
+3472 PIGAVGELLLQG
-3485 PLVGRGY
+3485 AQVGRGY
-3492 LNSPDQTATNFIS
+3492 LNNAEQTATNFIS
-3505 CPTWMQRLGL
+3505 SPTWMRRVGF
-3515 TSGGRVYRTGDLVR
+3515 TGSGKECRVYRTGDLVR
-3529 YEKDGSLSFVGRKD
+3529 YEKDGSLSFIGRKD

-3559 KRLQEIWPEDLTDIV
+3559 KRLQEVWPEDLTDIV

-3596 SAEMASPVSISSIAS
+3596 AAETAPPLSSSPVPS
-3611 LDIVAP
+3611 LEIVASA
-3617 TNFTAQISSVR
+3617 NFAAQISNVR

-3651 HTASGKV
+3651 HNASGKV
-3658 DRKRLRDSA
+3658 DRKQLRDSA

-3687 MPTMG
+3687 VPATG
-3692 TQRELQHIWAKIL
+3692 TERELQHIWAKVLDI
-3705 GISADDIGAED
+3705 AANEIGAED
-3716 SFFQLGGDSI
+3716 SFFRLGGDSI
-3726 SALKAASR
+3726 SALKAASS
-3734 ARAAGIEHS
+3734 ARAAGIMHS
-3743 VESLFQWKTIMRVVE
+3743 VESLFQWKTIMRVAR
-3758 HATIL
+3758 HASIVT
-3763 NPSDIIDGIQTAAS
+3763 SDVIDGIQTAGS
-3777 SSQHHIP
+3777 SLRHHIP
-3784 YSLIT
+3784 YSLIA
-3789 DDEHAEL
+3789 DHERAEL
-3796 FAWHSAAGPSLVKDN
+3796 FALHSTQEHTLVKDN

-3817 ALPFQVFYITHSSPV
+3817 ALPFQVFYITHASPV
-3832 SIAQVFPAALEIDR
+3832 SMAQIFPAVLDIDK
-3846 LESTCRQVVTHHS
+3846 LKSTCRQVVAHHS
-3859 ILRTVFIEAN
+3859 ILRTVFVEAN

-3879 VEPVLNVVQCDD
+3879 AEPVLNVVHCDD

-3898 ESEQRDPPSTAQ
+3898 ESEQKVPPSTAQ
-3910 GIMPV
+3910 GTMLV

-3921 SGIKQCSALI
+3921 SRVKQCSALI
-3931 LRISHAQYDGASIPL
+3931 LRISHAQYDGASMPL

-3952 KAYQNEPLTPAAQ
+3952 RAYHNEPLPHAAQ

-3970 YRRMGDL
+3970 YKRMGDL

-3989 QGAPSAAL
+3989 QGVHPDAL
-3997 DPLDQTGKARISG
+3997 DPLRQTGKARISD
-4010 NDIVERRQVA
+4010 NDIVEKRQMG
-4020 MPSLA
+4020 MPSLP
-4025 PDMTVST
+4025 PDMTVAT
-4032 LVKAALS
+4032 LVKAAFS
-4039 WVLFEET
+4039 WVLFEKT
-4046 ARSDIILGQ
+4046 AQSDIILGQ

-4064 GANTAIGPCLNH
+4064 LDVNTAIGPCLNH

-4090 DFLHHVQVQQLAI
+4090 DFLHHVQVQQLEI
-4103 TTHDE
+4103 TAHDE
-4108 ASFDAIAE
+4108 GSFDAIAE
-4116 FCTEWQPGSKMACLV
+4116 SCTGWQPGSKMGCLV
-4131 HHQSEESA
+4131 HHQSEEA
-4139 EPFEMGGVR
+4139 TEPFELGGVR

-4168 SVEHGS
+4168 SVERGT

-4180 TATEET
+4180 SATEET
-4186 MDQRSVEFLLDK
+4186 MDQRSVELLLEK
-4198 LVSTVQ
+4198 LVATIQ
-4204 LFSKHSQYQLA
+4204 LFSKFTQCQLA
-4215 RVASIHT
+4215 MVSSRIHT

>member
-1 MFILC
+1 MEKEF
-6 LQLSGTAKRLE
+6 E
-17 IMGIQH
+17 IMVPQQP
-23 LEHSMRPST
+23 EYSMRPSK
-32 DMPATGVIT
+32 DLPATGAIT
-41 PPGDSLEETLISFK
+41 PPGDSVEETLMSLNK
-55 KGTFIPSPS
+55 EPLTPSPS
-64 TEEENEVDEIWRQV
+64 TEKENEIDGIWQQV

-90 DVYPCTAL
+90 DVYACTAL

-118 YHLPREIDHHKLQ
+118 YRLPREIDHHKLQ

-149 PTSQRGCMQAVVR
+149 PTSQRGCVQAVVR

-173 DGINGEISS
+173 DGINGEITS

-196 NVTEYKLKV
+196 NITEHKLKV
-205 IIHHSICDHWSM
+205 TIHHSICDHWSM
-217 ALLLRQADAAYRD
+217 ALLLRQADAAYRG
-230 EELAFHPFRP
+230 EELSFHPFRP
-240 LVDHVQQTQ
+240 LVDHVQRTQ
-249 DKANDFWR
+249 DKANDFWG

-267 MVAFPQLPTVG
+267 MRAFPQLPTVG

-290 FSIQSGSGSSSTVG
+290 FNIQSGNGSSSTVG
-304 TKIRL
+304 TKFRL
-309 AWAILQSVYTGS
+309 AWAILQSVYTDS

-333 AVSVAG
+333 AVSVEG

-354 IKLCGKN
+354 IKLCGKS
-361 TVADALIEVQDE
+361 TVSDALVAVQDE
-373 WAASMEFEHVGL
+373 WAASMGFEHVGL

-423 STQVAY
+423 STQLTY

-434 VLRCRPSAVTMWIEA
+434 ILRCRPSTMTMWIEA
-449 SFDPAATEVCQ
+449 SFDPAVTEPIQ

-475 DTKPGLTLSNIS
+475 DTKPGLTIS
-487 AVSPEDLSDL
+487 EISLVSPEDLSDL

-503 TKRPDVIPCVHS
+503 TKRPDAMPCVHS
-515 LIESRTRQQ
+515 LIERRVRQQ
-524 PFAPA
+524 PLAPA
-529 ISSWDGSYSYQVL
+529 ISSWDGSYSYLAL
-542 DDLSSA
+542 DELSSV
-548 LADHLSWHRVGPG
+548 LAGHLAWHGVGPG

-614 CGWHIALAAELGVQA
+614 CGCHIDLAAKLGIQT
-629 LLNVDT
+629 LFNVET
-635 FDPEQVQCNSSSQRS
+635 FDPEQPHSHTSSKKSS
-650 AISPQDPV
+650 VSPQDPM

-669 PKGVIVHHEGFA
+669 PKGVIVHHEGYA

-694 PESRVLQFASPAFD
+694 PGSRVLQFASPAFD
-708 SCIIEHLSTLIQGG
+708 SCIIEHLSTLINGG

-733 GHLVESMNRFE
+733 SHLVEAMNRFA

-757 ISPDSLKSLKVL
+757 ISPDSVQTLKVL

-780 VLRWEPFVH
+780 VVRWEPFVH

-836 MPLGCTGELLIEGP
+836 MPQGCTGELLIEGP

-857 SNLEQTARVFV
+857 SNPEQTVRVFV
-868 EAPPWRLQF
+868 EAPPWRLQL

-895 GDGSFRYLGRKD
+895 GDGSFRYFGRKD

-926 HRAFPKASQTLADVR
+926 HKAFPKARQTLADVL
-941 RSFPRNSANEHRP
+941 RSSPQNSINDHRP
-954 EALLIAFICLP
+954 EALLVAFICLP
-965 ASPPDDDGS
+965 ASSEDDGNP
-974 HQVEFLPPTDEF
+974 QAQFLPPTDEF
-986 REACAAAETSMSD
+986 REACAAAEATMSD

-1024 NRRSIQEHANKL
+1024 NRRSIQEQANKL

-1045 AVKIQP
+1045 AVKMQP
-1051 EAPSTSREEKLQQI
+1051 EAPSTSREEKLQEI
-1065 WANTLNRTVEEIGTT
+1065 WAKTLNRTVEEIGTT

-1115 PSIRQLAER
+1115 PSIRQLAEK
-1124 IQDSGSVSFASAAE
+1124 IQDSGSVSLATAGV
-1138 DDQTEVWFELSPIQK
+1138 DDQTDVWFELSPIQK
-1153 LFFERVPDGHN
+1153 LFFERVPNGHN

-1173 LDTPLPPPEIKRAIE
+1173 LGKPLPPPEIKRAIE
-1188 KIVATHSMLRARFEK
+1188 KIVSTHSMLRARFEQ

-1208 WGQIIGPDVSR
+1208 WGQVIGPDVSR
-1219 SLRFREHRVPSMN
+1219 SLRFREHRVPSIN
-1232 DRKALQ
+1232 DRAALQ
-1238 KIFSISQNTLDIVQG
+1238 RILSTSQSTLDIVQG
-1253 VMIVVDVI
+1253 VMIVVDII

-1284 RVLLQDLEDILN
+1284 RIVLQDLEDILS
-1296 TGRTIQPL
+1296 TGPMVPTAK
-1304 SISFQQWSRLQQ
+1304 RLCQR
-1316 SYAQQSLD
+1316 LLN
-1324 PSETLRTEIPRPSMD
+1324 PSETLKTEIPRPSME
-1339 YWGPEASLGS
+1339 YWGSEAILSE

-1357 RTITVSRETTEA
+1357 RTITVSQETTEA

-1385 IQAAVLYAFVQAFEN
+1385 IQAAVLYAFVQAFDN

-1440 KEDNVRRILQM
+1440 REDNVRRILQL

-1470 FLHPEGP
+1470 FLHPDGP
-1477 EKFKSHSPMEILFNY
+1477 EKFKTHSPMEILFNY

-1541 LSFIYNQQL
+1541 LSFIYNQRL
-1550 QHQDRLDQWI
+1550 QHQDRLEQWI
-1560 SNCQQTLEELPME
+1560 SNCLQTLEELPME
-1573 LQQEQQLAAVDFPLL
+1573 LQQEQRLAAVDFPLL
-1588 SLASEEHLHSLLHQV
+1588 SFASEDHLHSLLHQV

-1646 HPTSANS
+1646 SPTSANS
-1653 SLDTNQVKQAW
+1653 PIDITEVKQAW

-1682 KGHGHPVQVVLRT
+1682 KGHGHPVQVVLRS

-1702 LSGSELRAE
+1702 LSSSELRAE
-1711 GQVPSLSDEFLLN
+1711 GKVPSLSDEFLLN

-1744 DGGAYCQLAIHH
+1744 HGGAYCQLAIHH

-1769 EFHQACNGTLDAE
+1769 EFHQACNGALDAE
-1782 SAGSYSRYLSYLKT
+1782 SAGSYSRYLGYLQS
-1796 RDHRASESY
+1796 RDHKASESY

-1819 SLGLKEHAT
+1819 SLGLKDHGTDA
-1828 APSFLKS
+1828 SSLKS
-1835 LPFSMSIGQDLSSFC
+1835 LPFSMDIAQDLRSFC
-1850 RDHGITISSLLQV
+1850 QHHSITISSLLQV
-1863 AWGVV
+1863 AWGIV
-1868 LRAYTGS
+1868 LRVYTGN

-1895 DISGPLINLLICRL
+1895 NISGPLINLLICRL
-1909 SLADDSS
+1909 SLADESS

-1921 AENHA
+1921 AGNHA
-1926 AYAQSLDHQ
+1926 AYARSLDHQ

-1944 SLRRSGQPLFNTA
+1944 SLNRSGQPLFNTA
-1957 MSLQKDA
+1957 MSLQNDA
-1964 GNLFTDKSEKIKLQP
+1964 GSLFPEKSERIKLQP

-1998 KTIDCDLTYW
+1998 ATIDCDLTYW

-2019 VADTFCHI
+2019 VADTFSH
-2027 VQQLIDPTIINLS
+2027 VVLQLIDPTISNLS

-2049 QSQMLRFNYNLPQTV
+2049 EIQMLDFNYNLPQTV
-2064 RSCIHTDIQRMTT
+2064 RSCIHTDIQRITA
-2077 AQPSSPAV
+2077 AQPTSPAV
-2085 DSWDGQFTYETLDFL
+2085 DSWDGQLTYETLDLL

-2105 TDLVLL
+2105 TDLVCL

-2122 RERSRWTIVAIIA
+2122 RERSLWTVVAIIA

-2168 ITSSRYLELAA
+2168 ITSSKYLELAA
-2179 NLAPNPIIV
+2179 SLAPNPIIV
-2188 EELSQKS
+2188 EDLSEMSQS
-2195 HSGIRKDIIPSATN
+2195 RILKDSAPSVTS

-2282 PSDTD
+2282 PSDGD
-2287 RNQRLGHTIREM
+2287 RNQRLGHAIREM
-2299 QVNWALLTPSVARI
+2299 RVNWALLTPSVARI

-2333 KDDVRRWSSHVRLM
+2333 RDDVRRWSSHVRLM

-2375 GYPAG
+2375 GHPAG
-2380 CVAWVAHPNKPE
+2380 CAAWVAHPNGAE
-2392 KLVPVG
+2392 KLLPVG

-2410 GRGYVNRPEAMAAA
+2410 GRGYVNRPEAMATA
-2424 FVPYPIWLSNIR
+2424 FIPYSTWLRKIR
-2436 ASRKGVLYRT
+2436 GSRKGILYRT

-2460 MGRKDRQVK
+2460 IGRKDRQVK

-2480 EHHVQQCFPTNDPEV
+2480 EHHVQQCFPISDPEV

-2500 ALNGPKDA
+2500 SPGDAKDA
-2508 HLVASIVQPEDSGDV
+2508 HLVASIIQPADSCDSND
-2523 QAFEAAVEQ
+2523 FEAAVEQ

-2560 NGKIDRKEL
+2560 NGKIDRKQL

-2577 RSQIGQ
+2577 RAQIGKQ
-2583 KATSHHLR
+2583 ATTHHLR

-2597 KGELALQTC
+2597 KGELALQNC
-2606 WAEVLARPAETVGPD
+2606 WAEVLARPVETVGPD

-2633 AMRLAATASDQGIQ
+2633 AMKLAAAASEQGIQ

-2660 DLALNCALPG
+2660 DLALNCSLPD
-2670 PKERPNSKPKE
+2670 PELKERANSEPNE
-2681 LDDPVPPFS
+2681 VDDSVPPFS
-2690 ILPANNREELKSQAM
+2690 MLSPNHREELKTQAM
-2705 EQCSLPIEQ
+2705 EQCSLSREQ
-2714 IADVYPC
+2714 IADIYPC
-2721 TALQAGMVAL
+2721 TALQAGM
-2731 TAERPG
+2731 
-2737 SYIAYHRFRL
+2737 
-2747 GPGIDLSLLKTA
+2747 TA
-2759 WQTVAEHNG
+2759 WETVAKHNG
-2768 ILRTRFIQ
+2768 ILRTRFIH

-2785 VQNSELHWISG
+2785 VQNTELHWISG
-2796 GMEEHKKLNWNV
+2796 DTKGEKKLQWDV

-2816 FEVVPVM
+2816 FEVIPVPNE
-2823 SDDSN
+2823 DSSID
-2828 MAQRLD
+2828 QQLD

-2857 QAYQGQA
+2857 AAYQGQ
-2864 LSPSDM
+2864 LLDPSDM

-2881 SQQKDALEHW
+2881 SQQKDAVEHW
-2891 RREFHGLTAER
+2891 RREFHELTAEP
-2902 FPALPSASY
+2902 FPTLPSTSY

-2933 SRTTAIRFAWALVQ
+2933 SRTTVIRFAWALVQ

-2971 IEGMASPTIATLP
+2971 IEGMAGPTIATLP

-3005 TVQLIPFEQVGLSE
+3005 TIQLIPFEQVGLPE
-3019 IAAIGTEAKQACSFQ
+3019 IAAIGPEAKQACLFQ
-3034 TLLVEGRG
+3034 TLIVEGRG

-3047 GTANDPME
+3047 GTANGPME

-3069 AIQLAVMLKP
+3069 AIQIAVMLKP
-3079 NLVTVA
+3079 NMVTIAV
-3085 MSTDERVTPPWQ
+3085 STDETVIPAWQ

-3111 VHHHPGRLVH
+3111 VHRHPAKLVH

-3129 GIQQLQ
+3129 DIQLLQ
-3135 AWNIGFPSRCPL
+3135 AWNIGFPARCPV

-3161 LRIAVSSSNL
+3161 LSLAVSSSNFC
-3171 SLSYKELDLLS
+3171 LSYKELDILS
-3182 SNIAGLLRLQGASSE
+3182 SNVASLLQLQRASSE

-3232 QERLRNICEEV
+3232 QERLRDICEQV

-3253 HLQEAEALFH
+3253 HRHEAKALFH

-3272 DSECASMPDR
+3272 DRECASISGHKM
-3282 ETTRFGTDRAL
+3282 TRSGLDRAL

-3313 SFMTMTREVSRL
+3313 SFMTMINEVSHL
-3325 MDIGPGSRVL
+3325 MGIGPGARVL
-3335 NFSSYAFDVSI
+3335 NFSSYAFDISI
-3346 LEILGP
+3346 TEILGS

-3364 AERRGRLTEAL
+3364 SERRGRLTEAL
-3375 KGLQP
+3375 QGLEP
-3380 SHAHLTPSVLR
+3380 SHAYLTPSVSR
-3391 AMTPNELGSLRT
+3391 AILPNELGSLRT
-3403 IMLGGEP
+3403 IMFGGEA

-3416 QQWVPF
+3416 KQWMPHAHIV
-3422 ARLVPVYGP
+3422 AGYGP
-3431 AECTVVFTVQS
+3431 AECTATFTVQS
-3442 PIDFNS
+3442 AIDSTS

-3457 AGACWVTDPRNPHRV
+3457 AGACWVTDPQNPNRI

-3492 LNSPDQTATNFIS
+3492 LNSPDQTAMNFIS
-3505 CPTWMQRLGL
+3505 SPTWMRRVGS
-3515 TSGGRVYRTGDLVR
+3515 TGGGRVYRTGDLVR
-3529 YEKDGSLSFVGRKD
+3529 YEEDGSLTFVGRKD

-3574 AEIVTPMA
+3574 AEIVTPKA

-3596 SAEMASPVSISSIAS
+3596 STGSAALVSTAIPS
-3611 LDIVAP
+3611 LEIVVP
-3617 TNFTAQISSVR
+3617 TNFAAQVASLK
-3628 RQLGD
+3628 RQLCD

-3651 HTASGKV
+3651 HSTSGKV
-3658 DRKRLRDSA
+3658 DRKLLRDSA

-3687 MPTMG
+3687 VPASG
-3692 TQRELQHIWAKIL
+3692 TERELQHIWAKVLDIA
-3705 GISADDIGAED
+3705 ADEIGAED

-3734 ARAAGIEHS
+3734 ARAAGIQYT
-3743 VESLFQWKTIMRVVE
+3743 VESLFQWKTITRVAE
-3758 HATIL
+3758 HATIV
-3763 NPSDIIDGIQTAAS
+3763 NSADIIDGAQTAS
-3777 SSQHHIP
+3777 SLRSHTP

-3789 DDEHAEL
+3789 DHERAEL
-3796 FAWHSAAGPSLVKDN
+3796 LASHSTSGHPLVRDN

-3817 ALPFQVFYITHSSPV
+3817 ALPFQIFYITHASPV
-3832 SIAQVFPAALEIDR
+3832 SMAQVFPAALDINR
-3846 LESTCRQVVTHHS
+3846 LQSMCRQVVAHHS
-3859 ILRTVFIEAN
+3859 ILRTVFVESN
-3869 GRFFQVILRE
+3869 GRFFQVILRD
-3879 VEPVLNVVQCDD
+3879 VEPVLNIVYCDD

-3898 ESEQRDPPSTAQ
+3898 ESERKAPPSTAQ
-3910 GIMPV
+3910 GTMPV

-3921 SGIKQCSALI
+3921 SRTKQCTALI
-3931 LRISHAQYDGASIPL
+3931 LHISHAQYDGASIPL
-3946 LWETIK
+3946 LWATIK

-3965 FKDVA
+3965 FKDIA
-3970 YRRMGDL
+3970 YKRMSDL

-3997 DPLDQTGKARISG
+3997 DPLGQTGKAQISY
-4010 NDIVERRQVA
+4010 NDIVEKRQTE
-4020 MPSLA
+4020 MPSPP

-4032 LVKAALS
+4032 LVKAAFS
-4039 WVLFEET
+4039 WVLFEKT
-4046 ARSDIILGQ
+4046 AQSDIILGQ
-4055 VVHGRGSSL
+4055 VVHGRGSSFL
-4064 GANTAIGPCLNH
+4064 DANTAIGPCLNH
-4076 LPVRIRIEPDWTVE
+4076 LPVRIKIEPDSTVE
-4090 DFLHHVQVQQLAI
+4090 TFLHHVQAQQLEI
-4103 TTHDE
+4103 TAHDE

-4116 FCTEWQPGSKMACLV
+4116 CCTEWQPGSKMACLV
-4131 HHQSEESA
+4131 HHQSEEAA

-4148 SSSGCDWASSKLAH
+4148 SSSGRDWASSKLAH

-4168 SVEHGS
+4168 SVERGS

-4186 MDQRSVEFLLDK
+4186 MDQRSVEFLLEK
-4198 LVSTVQ
+4198 LVSTIR
-4204 LFSKHSQYQLA
+4204 LFSKFTQCQLA
-4215 RVASIHT
+4215 RVPSRIHT

>member
-1 MFILC
+1 M
-6 LQLSGTAKRLE
+6 KV
-17 IMGIQH
+17 
-23 LEHSMRPST
+23 ST
-32 DMPATGVIT
+32 DLPATGAIT
-41 PPGDSLEETLISFK
+41 PPGDSVEETLLSINK
-55 KGTFIPSPS
+55 DLLTPSPT
-64 TEEENEVDEIWRQV
+64 TEKENDIDGIWQQV
-78 ADQCHCSLEEIE
+78 ADQCHCSLDEIE
-90 DVYPCTAL
+90 DVYACTAL

-118 YHLPREIDHHKLQ
+118 YRLPREVDHHKLQ
-131 EAWITTAQAN
+131 EAWNTTAQAN

-149 PTSQRGCMQAVVR
+149 PTSQLGCVQAVVR

-173 DGINGEISS
+173 DGINVEITS
-182 PSWRAGAPLAYFFF
+182 PSWRAGAPLAYFVF
-196 NVTEYKLKV
+196 NVTEHKLKV
-205 IIHHSICDHWSM
+205 IIHHSICDQWSV
-217 ALLLRQADAAYRD
+217 ALLLRQADAAYKG
-230 EELAFHPFRP
+230 EELSFHPFRP
-240 LVDHVQQTQ
+240 LVEHVQRTQ
-249 DKANDFWR
+249 DKANEFWG
-257 SMFRDAHEAT
+257 SMFRDAHEA
-267 MVAFPQLPTVG
+267 MMMAFPQLPTVG

-290 FSIQSGSGSSSTVG
+290 FNIQDGKSSSSTVG

-354 IKLCGKN
+354 IKLRGQN
-361 TVADALIEVQDE
+361 TVADALTAVQDE

-385 QNLLRLGPGPA
+385 QNLLRLGAGPA

-423 STQVAY
+423 STQATY

-434 VLRCRPSAVTMWIEA
+434 ILRCRPSTTTMWIEV
-449 SFDPAATEVCQ
+449 SFDPAVTEPYQ

-475 DTKPGLTLSNIS
+475 DTKPSLTLSDVCV
-487 AVSPEDLSDL
+487 VSPEDLSDL

-503 TKRPDVIPCVHS
+503 TKSPDPTPCVHS

-524 PFAPA
+524 PLAPA
-529 ISSWDGSYSYQVL
+529 ISSWDGSYSYLAL
-542 DDLSSA
+542 DELASA
-548 LADHLSWHRVGPG
+548 LANHLSWHGVGPG

-576 AMLAVM
+576 SMLAVM

-614 CGWHIALAAELGVQA
+614 CGSHIDLAAQLGAQA

-635 FDPEQVQCNSSSQRS
+635 FDSKQLHLNRPSRKHSVG
-650 AISPQDPV
+650 PQDPV

-694 PESRVLQFASPAFD
+694 PKSRVLQFASPAFD

-722 CVCIPSTDDCH
+722 CVCIPSTDDCQS
-733 GHLVESMNRFE
+733 HLVESMNRFA

-757 ISPDSLKSLKVL
+757 INPDSVQSLKVL

-780 VLRWEPFVH
+780 VVRWEPFVH

-804 VQPNLKSN
+804 VQPNLNSN

-823 SGWVVHPEDHRVL
+823 SGWVVHPDDHRVL

-857 SNLEQTARVFV
+857 SNPEQTTRVFV
-868 EAPPWRLQF
+868 KAPPWRLQF
-877 GSPPSG
+877 GPVPSG

-895 GDGSFRYLGRKD
+895 GDGSFRYFGRKD

-926 HRAFPKASQTLADVR
+926 HKAFPKALQTLAEVL
-941 RSFPRNSANEHRP
+941 RSSARNSTNDHRP

-965 ASPPDDDGS
+965 SSPEDDGN
-974 HQVEFLPPTDEF
+974 HQAEFLPPNDEF
-986 REACAAAETSMSD
+986 RAACAAAETSMSD
-999 VLPSFMI
+999 VLPSFMV
-1006 PRFYLPLSHVPL
+1006 PRFFLPISHIPL

-1024 NRRSIQEHANKL
+1024 NRRYIQEKANKL
-1036 SLEQMKAYR
+1036 SLGQMQAYR
-1045 AVKIQP
+1045 AVKMQP
-1051 EAPSTSREEKLQQI
+1051 EAPSTSREERLQQI
-1065 WANTLNRTVEEIGTT
+1065 WAQTLNRTVEEIGTT

-1124 IQDSGSVSFASAAE
+1124 IQDSGSVSFASPGE

-1153 LFFERVPDGHN
+1153 LFFERVPNGHN

-1173 LDTPLPPPEIKRAIE
+1173 LSKPLPPPEIKRAIE
-1188 KIVATHSMLRARFEK
+1188 KIVTAHSMLRARFEQ

-1208 WGQIIGPDVSR
+1208 WGQIISRDASR
-1219 SLRFREHRVPSMN
+1219 SLRFREHRVPSMS

-1238 KIFSISQNTLDIVQG
+1238 KILSISQSTLDIVQG

-1261 TTDAGEQF
+1261 TTDTGEQF
-1269 LGLMAHHLVIDLVSW
+1269 LGLIAHHLVIDLVSW

-1296 TGRTIQPL
+1296 TGRTIQSL
-1304 SISFQQWSRLQQ
+1304 SRSFQQWCRLQQ
-1316 SYAQQSLD
+1316 SYARESLD
-1324 PSETLRTEIPRPSMD
+1324 PSETLKIEIPHPSMD
-1339 YWGPEASLGS
+1339 YWGSEAVLSE

-1357 RTITVSRETTEA
+1357 QTITVSKETTEA

-1385 IQAAVLYAFVQAFEN
+1385 IQAAVLYAFVQAFDN

-1413 EPWDPEIDISR
+1413 EPWDADIDISR

-1431 IAPLFLDVK
+1431 IAPLFLDAK

-1451 TKDGRRSI
+1451 TKDGRRGI

-1470 FLHPEGP
+1470 FLHPDGP
-1477 EKFKSHSPMEILFNY
+1477 EKFRSHSPMEILFNY

-1541 LSFIYNQQL
+1541 LSFIYNQKV
-1550 QHQDRLDQWI
+1550 QHQDRLEQWI
-1560 SNCQQTLEELPME
+1560 SNCLQTLEELPME
-1573 LQQEQQLAAVDFPLL
+1573 LQQEQRLAAIDFPLL
-1588 SLASEEHLHSLLHQV
+1588 SLANEEQLHSLLHQV

-1632 RNPQVYWSH
+1632 KNPQVYWSH

-1646 HPTSANS
+1646 SPTSANS
-1653 SLDTNQVKQAW
+1653 PIDITEVKQAW

-1673 LRTVFADGV
+1673 LRTVFTDGV
-1682 KGHGHPVQVVLRT
+1682 AGHGHPVQVVLRA
-1695 CEANIKV
+1695 CEGNIKV

-1711 GQVPSLSDEFLLN
+1711 GQVPSVSEEFLLN
-1724 PKSSNT
+1724 AKSSNI
-1730 KGRPPHQLTVAIEP
+1730 KGLPPHQLTVAIEP

-1782 SAGSYSRYLSYLKT
+1782 PAGSYSKYLGYLQSQ
-1796 RDHRASESY
+1796 DHRASESY
-1805 WKEYLTDVHPCVFP
+1805 WKEYLTDVYPCVFP
-1819 SLGLKEHAT
+1819 SLGLKEHGT
-1828 APSFLKS
+1828 ASGSLNS
-1835 LPFSMSIGQDLSSFC
+1835 LPFSIGIGQDLRSFC
-1850 RDHGITISSLLQV
+1850 QYHSITISSLLQV
-1863 AWGVV
+1863 AWGMV
-1868 LRAYTGS
+1868 LRIYTGS

-1888 IPVQDAH
+1888 IPVKDAH

-1909 SLADDSS
+1909 SLTDESS

-1921 AENHA
+1921 VGNHA
-1926 AYAQSLDHQ
+1926 AYARSLDHQ

-1944 SLRRSGQPLFNTA
+1944 SLNRSGQPLFNTA

-1964 GNLFTDKSEKIKLQP
+1964 GSLFSEHGQRIKLQP

-1988 DLTINITSRE
+1988 DLTINITARE
-1998 KTIDCDLTYW
+1998 KTIDCDLTHW
-2008 THAVAEAQAEL
+2008 THAVADAQAEL
-2019 VADTFCHI
+2019 VADTFQHI
-2027 VQQLIDPTIINLS
+2027 VLQLIDPAIRNLS

-2049 QSQMLRFNYNLPQTV
+2049 ESQMLRFNYNLPQTV
-2064 RSCIHTDIQRMTT
+2064 RSCIHTDIERMTA
-2077 AQPSSPAV
+2077 AQPTTPAV
-2085 DSWDGQFTYETLDFL
+2085 DAWDGQFTYETLDLL

-2105 TDLVLL
+2105 KDLVLL

-2122 RERSRWTIVAIIA
+2122 RERSRWTVVAIMA

-2150 PAERLQE
+2150 PAERLQD

-2168 ITSSRYLELAA
+2168 ITSSKYLELAA
-2179 NLAPNPIIV
+2179 ILAPNPIIV
-2188 EELSQKS
+2188 EDISQIS
-2195 HSGIRKDIIPSATN
+2195 NSEIRKDSIPSVTS
-2209 PKSAAY
+2209 PKSSAY

-2246 LRLDRNARVIQFASY
+2246 LRLDKNARVIQFASY

-2282 PSDTD
+2282 PSDVD
-2287 RNQRLGHTIREM
+2287 RNQRLGHAIREM

-2333 KDDVRRWSSHVRLM
+2333 RDDVRRWSPHVRLM
-2347 NAYGPSECSVIAAAQ
+2347 NAYGPSECSVVAAAQ
-2362 PSPQYLSQDESNI
+2362 SSPQCLSQDESNI
-2375 GYPAG
+2375 GHPTG
-2380 CVAWVAHPNKPE
+2380 CVAWVARPNNPE
-2392 KLVPVG
+2392 KIVAVG
-2398 AVGELLIDGPIV
+2398 AIGELLIEGPIV
-2410 GRGYVNRPEAMAAA
+2410 GRGYVNRPEAMTAA
-2424 FVPYPIWLSNIR
+2424 FFPYPVWLSKIR
-2436 ASRKGVLYRT
+2436 GSHNGVLYRT
-2446 GDLVRRLVDGSIQY
+2446 GDLVRRLVDGSLQY
-2460 MGRKDRQVK
+2460 IGRKDRQVK

-2480 EHHVQQCFPTNDPEV
+2480 EHHVQECFPINDPEV
-2495 FADLI
+2495 FADLV
-2500 ALNGPKDA
+2500 APEDGKEA
-2508 HLVASIVQPEDSGDV
+2508 HLVASIIQPEDSGGV

-2532 MQSRLRADVP
+2532 MQSRLQADVP

-2560 NGKIDRKEL
+2560 NGKIDRKQL
-2569 RHAASQAL
+2569 RHAASQGL
-2577 RSQIGQ
+2577 RAQIGRG
-2583 KATSHHLR
+2583 ATYHQLR
-2591 QLREMT
+2591 QLRKMT
-2597 KGELALQTC
+2597 TGELALQSC

-2633 AMRLAATASDQGIQ
+2633 AMRLAATASEQGIQ
-2647 LGVSDIFLHPKLS
+2647 LGVSDIFLNPKLS
-2660 DLALNCALPG
+2660 DLALNCSFPV
-2670 PKERPNSKPKE
+2670 PKERPNSEPKVLE
-2681 LDDPVPPFS
+2681 DPVPPFS
-2690 ILPANNREELKSQAM
+2690 MLPANHREELKSQAM
-2705 EQCSLPIEQ
+2705 EQCNLRMEQ
-2714 IADVYPC
+2714 IADIYPC
-2721 TALQAGMVAL
+2721 TALQGGMVAL

-2747 GPGIDLSLLKTA
+2747 GPDIDLSLLKTA
-2759 WQTVAEHNG
+2759 WEMVAKYNG
-2768 ILRTRFIQ
+2768 ILHTRFIQ

-2796 GMEEHKKLNWNV
+2796 DTKEEERLHWDV

-2816 FEVVPVM
+2816 FEVVPV
-2823 SDDSN
+2823 SSEDSN
-2828 MAQRLD
+2828 IVQPLD
-2834 LIITIHHA
+2834 LVITIHHA

-2857 QAYQGQA
+2857 EAYQGQVME
-2864 LSPSDM
+2864 PSDM

-2891 RREFHGLTAER
+2891 RREFLELTAEP
-2902 FPALPSASY
+2902 FPALPSTSY

-2962 PGRAASVNG
+2962 PGRAAPVNG
-2971 IEGMASPTIATLP
+2971 IEGMAGPTIATLP

-3005 TVQLIPFEQVGLSE
+3005 TVQLIPFEQVGLPE
-3019 IAAIGTEAKQACSFQ
+3019 IAAIGPEAKQACSFQ

-3047 GTANDPME
+3047 GTTSGPME

-3069 AIQLAVMLKP
+3069 AIQLAVMFKP
-3079 NLVTVA
+3079 NMVTVA
-3085 MSTDERVTPPWQ
+3085 VSTDETVIPEWQ

-3111 VHHHPGRLVH
+3111 VHHHPAKPVH
-3121 EIATLNDK
+3121 EIATLNVK

-3135 AWNIGFPSRCPL
+3135 AWNTGIPARCPV
-3147 SVTDVISQHCERQP
+3147 SVTDVISAHCERQP
-3161 LRIAVSSSNL
+3161 LSMAVSSSNF
-3171 SLSYKELDLLS
+3171 SLSYKELDFLS
-3182 SNIAGLLRLQGASSE
+3182 TNLASLLRTQGASSE

-3208 WTVVAVLAVLKAGA
+3208 WTVVALLAVLKAGA

-3232 QERLRNICEEV
+3232 PERLRNICEEV

-3253 HLQEAEALFH
+3253 HRHEAEALFH
-3263 NVVIMPQSI
+3263 NVVVMPQRNDPDLASI
-3272 DSECASMPDR
+3272 PHYRM
-3282 ETTRFGTDRAL
+3282 TRLGPDRAL

-3313 SFMTMTREVSRL
+3313 SFMTMTNEVSRL
-3325 MDIGPGSRVL
+3325 MGIGRGARVL

-3346 LEILGP
+3346 SEILGS

-3364 AERRGRLTEAL
+3364 SERRGRLIEAL
-3375 KGLQP
+3375 QELRP
-3380 SHAHLTPSVLR
+3380 SHAYFTPGVLR
-3391 AMTPNELGSLRT
+3391 AMMPTELGSLQT

-3416 QQWVPF
+3416 EQWVPHV
-3422 ARLVPVYGP
+3422 RLVSGYGP
-3431 AECTVVFTVQS
+3431 AECAVTFTAQS
-3442 PIDFNS
+3442 PIDTSS

-3457 AGACWVTDPRNPHRV
+3457 AGACWVTDPRNPDRIV
-3472 APIGAVGELLLQG
+3472 PIGAVGELLLQG
-3485 PLVGRGY
+3485 PQLGRGY
-3492 LNSPDQTATNFIS
+3492 LNSAEQTATNFIS
-3505 CPTWMQRLGL
+3505 SPTWMRHVGF
-3515 TSGGRVYRTGDLVR
+3515 TGSGKEGRVYRTGDLVR
-3529 YEKDGSLSFVGRKD
+3529 YESDGSLSFKGRKD
-3543 LQVKLRGQRF
+3543 LQVKIRGQRF

-3559 KRLQEIWPEDLTDIV
+3559 KRLQEVWPENLTDLV
-3574 AEIVTPMA
+3574 AEIVTPIA

-3596 SAEMASPVSISSIAS
+3596 AAETAPSLSNSPVPS
-3611 LDIVAP
+3611 LEIVA
-3617 TNFTAQISSVR
+3617 TANFAAQISSVR

-3651 HTASGKV
+3651 HNASGKV

-3687 MPTMG
+3687 VPATG
-3692 TQRELQHIWAKIL
+3692 TERELQHIWAKVLDIA
-3705 GISADDIGAED
+3705 ADEIGAED
-3716 SFFQLGGDSI
+3716 SFFRLGGDSI

-3734 ARAAGIEHS
+3734 ARAAGIMHS
-3743 VESLFQWKTIMRVVE
+3743 VESLFQWKTIIRVAK
-3758 HATIL
+3758 HASIVT
-3763 NPSDIIDGIQTAAS
+3763 SDVIDGIQSAGS
-3777 SSQHHIP
+3777 SLRHYIP
-3784 YSLIT
+3784 YSLIA
-3789 DDEHAEL
+3789 DHERAEL
-3796 FAWHSAAGPSLVKDN
+3796 FASHLTRKHPLVKEK

-3817 ALPFQVFYITHSSPV
+3817 ALPFQVFYITHASPV
-3832 SIAQVFPAALEIDR
+3832 SMAQIFPAVLDTDK
-3846 LESTCRQVVTHHS
+3846 LKSTCRQVVAHHS
-3859 ILRTVFIEAN
+3859 ILRTVFVEAN

-3879 VEPVLNVVQCDD
+3879 AEPVLNVVHCDD

-3898 ESEQRDPPSTAQ
+3898 ESKQKVPPSTAQ
-3910 GIMPV
+3910 GTMPV

-3921 SGIKQCSALI
+3921 SRVKQCSALI
-3931 LRISHAQYDGASIPL
+3931 LRISHAQYDGASMPL
-3946 LWETIK
+3946 LWETVK
-3952 KAYQNEPLTPAAQ
+3952 KAYHNEPLPHAAQ

-3970 YRRMGDL
+3970 YKRMGDL
-3977 NKAEISFWQRYL
+3977 NKAEISFWRRYL
-3989 QGAPSAAL
+3989 QGVHPDAL
-3997 DPLDQTGKARISG
+3997 DPLHHTGKARISD
-4010 NDIVERRQVA
+4010 NEIVEKRQMR
-4020 MPSLA
+4020 MPSLP
-4025 PDMTVST
+4025 PDTTVST
-4032 LVKAALS
+4032 LVKAAFS
-4039 WVLFEET
+4039 WVLFEKT
-4046 ARSDIILGQ
+4046 AQSDIILGQ

-4064 GANTAIGPCLNH
+4064 LDVNTAIGPCLNH

-4090 DFLHHVQVQQLAI
+4090 NFLHHVQVQQLEI
-4103 TTHDE
+4103 TAHDE
-4108 ASFDAIAE
+4108 GSFDAIAE
-4116 FCTEWQPGSKMACLV
+4116 SCTGWQPGSKMGCLV
-4131 HHQSEESA
+4131 HHQSEEA
-4139 EPFEMGGVR
+4139 TEPFELGGVR

-4168 SVEHGS
+4168 SVEHGT

-4180 TATEET
+4180 SATEET
-4186 MDQRSVEFLLDK
+4186 MDQRSVELLLER
-4198 LVSTVQ
+4198 LVTTIQ
-4204 LFSKHSQYQLA
+4204 LFSKFTQCQLA
-4215 RVASIHT
+4215 MVNSRIHT

>member
-1 MFILC
+1 
-6 LQLSGTAKRLE
+6 
-17 IMGIQH
+17 
-23 LEHSMRPST
+23 MRAST
-32 DMPATGVIT
+32 DLPATGAIT
-41 PPGDSLEETLISFK
+41 PPGESLDETLISFN
-55 KGTFIPSPS
+55 KGPFTPSPS
-64 TEEENEVDEIWRQV
+64 TEKENEIDGIWQQV
-78 ADQCHCSLEEIE
+78 ADQCHCSLDEIE
-90 DVYPCTAL
+90 DVYACTAL

-118 YHLPREIDHHKLQ
+118 YRLPREVDHHKLQ
-131 EAWITTAQAN
+131 GAWIKTAQAN

-149 PTSQRGCMQAVVR
+149 PTGQLGCVQAVVQ
-162 GSIPWQVQETD
+162 GSIPWEVQETD
-173 DGINGEISS
+173 NGINGEIAS
-182 PSWRAGAPLAYFFF
+182 PSWRAGAPLAYFVF
-196 NVTEYKLKV
+196 NVTEHKLK
-205 IIHHSICDHWSM
+205 ITIHHSICDHWSV
-217 ALLLRQADAAYRD
+217 ALLLRQADAAYRG
-230 EELAFHPFRP
+230 EELSFHPFRP
-240 LVDHVQQTQ
+240 LVDHVQRTQ
-249 DKANDFWR
+249 DKANEFWGC
-257 SMFRDAHEAT
+257 MFHDAHEAT
-267 MVAFPQLPTVG
+267 MRAFPQLPTVG
-278 HSARPTERLERS
+278 HSARPTERVERS
-290 FSIQSGSGSSSTVG
+290 FGIQDGKSSSSTVG

-333 AVSVAG
+333 AVSVPG

-354 IKLCGKN
+354 IKLCGQN
-361 TVADALIEVQDE
+361 TVSNALVAVQDE

-423 STQVAY
+423 STKLTY
-429 DMYPL
+429 DMYSL
-434 VLRCRPSAVTMWIEA
+434 ILRCRPSTATMWIEA
-449 SFDPAATEVCQ
+449 SFDPAVTEPFQ
-460 MERILSQFIH
+460 MKRILSQFIH

-475 DTKPGLTLSNIS
+475 DTKPGLTLSDIS
-487 AVSPEDLSDL
+487 VVSPEDLNDL

-503 TKRPDVIPCVHS
+503 TKRPDVMPCVHS
-515 LIESRTRQQ
+515 LIERRTRQQ
-524 PFAPA
+524 PLSPA
-529 ISSWDGSYSYQVL
+529 ISSWDGSYSYLAL
-542 DDLSSA
+542 DHLSSA
-548 LADHLSWHRVGPG
+548 LADRLSLHHVGLG

-582 KSGAAFVLLEPSH
+582 KAGAAFVLLEPSH

-604 EAVAAPLVLT
+604 EAVAAPLVLS
-614 CGWHIALAAELGVQA
+614 CGSHIELAAHLGVKA
-629 LLNVDT
+629 LLNVNS
-635 FDPEQVQCNSSSQRS
+635 FDSEQLHRNNTSRRSSV
-650 AISPQDPV
+650 SPQDPV

-681 SSSVAHGKPYHFT
+681 SSSMAHGKPYHFT

-708 SCIIEHLSTLIQGG
+708 SCIIEHFSTLIQGG
-722 CVCIPSTDDCH
+722 CVCIPSTDDCQSN
-733 GHLVESMNRFE
+733 LVESMNRFA

-757 ISPDSLKSLKVL
+757 ISPDSVKSLKVL

-780 VLRWEPFVH
+780 VVRWEPFVH

-804 VQPNLKSN
+804 VQPSLKSS

-850 IVGKGYL
+850 VVGKGYL
-857 SNLEQTARVFV
+857 SNPEQTAGVFV

-877 GSPPSG
+877 GSVASR

-895 GDGSFRYLGRKD
+895 GDGSFRYFGRKD

-926 HRAFPKASQTLADVR
+926 HRAFPKAHQTLAEVL
-941 RSFPRNSANEHRP
+941 RSSAPNTINDHRP
-954 EALLIAFICLP
+954 EALLVAFICVP
-965 ASPPDDDGS
+965 ASPDADGN
-974 HQVEFLPPTDEF
+974 HEAEFLPPNDEF
-986 REACAAAETSMSD
+986 SKACAAAEASMSD

-1006 PRFYLPLSHVPL
+1006 PRFFLPLSHIPL

-1024 NRRSIQEHANKL
+1024 NRRHIQEQANKL
-1036 SLEQMKAYR
+1036 SLEQMQAYR

-1051 EAPSTSREEKLQQI
+1051 EAPSTSREEKLQEI
-1065 WANTLNRTVEEIGTT
+1065 WAKTLNRTVEEIGTT

-1115 PSIRQLAER
+1115 PSIKQLAER
-1124 IQDSGSVSFASAAE
+1124 IQDSGSVSLSPAGE
-1138 DDQTEVWFELSPIQK
+1138 EDQTEVWFELSPIQK
-1153 LFFERVPDGHN
+1153 LFFERVPNGHN

-1173 LDTPLPPPEIKRAIE
+1173 LSKPLPPPEIKRAIE
-1188 KIVATHSMLRARFEK
+1188 KIVAAHSMLRARYEQ

-1208 WGQIIGPDVSR
+1208 WGQIIGRDVSR

-1238 KIFSISQNTLDIVQG
+1238 TILSTSQSTLDIIQG

-1261 TTDAGEQF
+1261 TTDTGEQF

-1304 SISFQQWSRLQQ
+1304 SRSFQQWCRLQG
-1316 SYAQQSLD
+1316 SYAKESLD
-1324 PSETLRTEIPRPSMD
+1324 PSKTLKTEIPRPSMD
-1339 YWGPEASLGS
+1339 YWGSETILTA

-1357 RTITVSRETTEA
+1357 RTITVSKETTEA

-1385 IQAAVLYAFVQAFEN
+1385 IQAAVLHAFVQAFDD
-1400 RPAPTMFSEGHGR
+1400 RLAPTMFSEGHGR
-1413 EPWDPEIDISR
+1413 EPWDADIDISR

-1431 IAPLFLDVK
+1431 IVPLFLDVK
-1440 KEDNVRRILQM
+1440 KEDSVRRILQI

-1459 STNGWAYFASR
+1459 SNNGWAYFASR

-1477 EKFKSHSPMEILFNY
+1477 KKFQSHSPMEILFNY

-1499 ERPGALLQMTSVQ
+1499 ERPGALLQMTSVH

-1541 LSFIYNQQL
+1541 LSFIYNQRL
-1550 QHQDRLDQWI
+1550 QHQDRLEQWI
-1560 SNCQQTLEELPME
+1560 SNCLQTLEQLPLE
-1573 LQQEQQLAAVDFPLL
+1573 LQQEQRLSAVDFPLL
-1588 SLASEEHLHSLLHQV
+1588 SLASEEQLHILLHQV

-1646 HPTSANS
+1646 LPTPANS
-1653 SLDTNQVKQAW
+1653 INVDEVKQAW

-1673 LRTVFADGV
+1673 LRTVFTDSITGQ
-1682 KGHGHPVQVVLRT
+1682 GHPVQVVLRT

-1702 LSGSELRAE
+1702 LLGSELRAE

-1724 PKSSNT
+1724 PKSPNT
-1730 KGRPPHQLTVAIEP
+1730 KGLPPHQLTVAIEP

-1769 EFHQACNGTLDAE
+1769 EFHQACNGTLGAE
-1782 SAGSYSRYLSYLKT
+1782 SAGSYSRYLGYLQT

-1805 WKEYLTDVHPCVFP
+1805 WKEYLVDVHPCIFP
-1819 SLGLKEHAT
+1819 SLGSKKHGT
-1828 APSFLKS
+1828 ASSSLKS
-1835 LPFSMSIGQDLSSFC
+1835 LPFSMAFGQNLRSFC
-1850 RDHGITISSLLQV
+1850 QYHSITISSLLQV
-1863 AWGVV
+1863 AWGMV
-1868 LRAYTGS
+1868 LRVYTGS

-1888 IPVQDAH
+1888 IPVKDAH

-1909 SLADDSS
+1909 SLADKSS

-1921 AENHA
+1921 AENHE
-1926 AYAQSLDHQ
+1926 AYARSLDHQ

-1944 SLRRSGQPLFNTA
+1944 SLNRSGQPLFNTA

-1964 GNLFTDKSEKIKLQP
+1964 GSLFSEQAQKIKLVP
-1979 EDGIDSTEY
+1979 EDGIDSTE
-1988 DLTINITSRE
+1988 
-1998 KTIDCDLTYW
+1998 TIDGDLTYW
-2008 THAVAEAQAEL
+2008 THAVADAQAEL
-2019 VADTFCHI
+2019 VADTFHHI
-2027 VQQLIDPTIINLS
+2027 VLQLTDPKITDLS
-2040 DINLSMGKN
+2040 DINMSMGKN
-2049 QSQMLRFNYNLPQTV
+2049 ESQMLCFNYNLPETV
-2064 RSCIHTDIQRMTT
+2064 RSCIHTDIQRMAT
-2077 AQPSSPAV
+2077 AQPTSPAV
-2085 DSWDGQFTYETLDFL
+2085 DAWDGQFTYETLDLL

-2105 TDLVLL
+2105 KDLVLM

-2122 RERSRWTIVAIIA
+2122 RERSRWTVVAIIA
-2135 IMKAGGAFI
+2135 ILKAGGAFI

-2150 PAERLQE
+2150 PVERLQE

-2168 ITSSRYLELAA
+2168 ITSSKYLEIAA
-2179 NLAPNPIIV
+2179 TLAPNTITV
-2188 EELSQKS
+2188 EDISQIL
-2195 HSGIRKDIIPSATN
+2195 HSAIRKDTIPLMTS
-2209 PKSAAY
+2209 PKSSAY

-2231 EHQSFL
+2231 QHQSFL

-2246 LRLDRNARVIQFASY
+2246 LRLDKKARVIQFASY
-2261 AFDASIVEMIDTLL
+2261 AFDASIVEMVDTLL

-2287 RNQRLGHTIREM
+2287 RNQRLGHAIFEM
-2299 QVNWALLTPSVARI
+2299 QVNWALLTPSVARL
-2313 LNPQH
+2313 LNQQH
-2318 VSTLETLVLGGEGMT
+2318 VSTLKTLVLGGEGMT
-2333 KDDVRRWSSHVRLM
+2333 RDDVHRWSPHVRLM

-2362 PSPQYLSQDESNI
+2362 PSPEYLSQDESNI
-2375 GYPAG
+2375 GQPTG
-2380 CVAWVAHPNKPE
+2380 CIAWVAQPNRPE

-2398 AVGELLIDGPIV
+2398 AVGELLIEGPIV

-2424 FVPYPIWLSNIR
+2424 FFPYPAWLCKLRGSSHGI
-2436 ASRKGVLYRT
+2436 LYRT
-2446 GDLVRRLVDGSIQY
+2446 GDLVRRLVDGSIKY
-2460 MGRKDRQVK
+2460 IGRKDRQVK

-2480 EHHVQQCFPTNDPEV
+2480 EHHVRGCFPINDPEV
-2495 FADLI
+2495 FADLV
-2500 ALNGPKDA
+2500 AADDAKDA
-2508 HLVASIVQPEDSGDV
+2508 QLVVSIIQPEDSCDS
-2523 QAFEAAVEQ
+2523 QNFDAAVEQ
-2532 MQSRLRADVP
+2532 MLSRLRADVP
-2542 ASLIPSA
+2542 PSLIPSA
-2549 FIPVYQVPRLV
+2549 FVPVYRVPRLV
-2560 NGKIDRKEL
+2560 NGKIDRKQL
-2569 RHAASQAL
+2569 RHAASKAL
-2577 RSQIGQ
+2577 QVQISQGESKYQ
-2583 KATSHHLR
+2583 QRHS
-2591 QLREMT
+2591 REMT
-2597 KGELALQTC
+2597 QGERTLQNF
-2606 WAEVLARPAETVGPD
+2606 WAQVLARPAETVGPD

-2633 AMRLAATASDQGIQ
+2633 AMRLAATASEQGIQ

-2660 DLALNCALPG
+2660 DLARNCSLPE
-2670 PKERPNSKPKE
+2670 PKERTNSKPKE
-2681 LDDPVPPFS
+2681 LGDPVPSFS
-2690 ILPANNREELKSQAM
+2690 MLPANHLEELKSQAV
-2705 EQCSLPIEQ
+2705 EQCNLPIEK
-2714 IADVYPC
+2714 IADIYPC

-2747 GPGIDLSLLKTA
+2747 GSDIDLSLLKAA
-2759 WQTVAEHNG
+2759 WETVAKHNQ
-2768 ILRTRFIQ
+2768 ILHTRFIQ
-2776 SEFGFMQVL
+2776 SEIGFMQVL
-2785 VQNSELHWISG
+2785 VQNSELHWVLG
-2796 GMEEHKKLNWNV
+2796 DTKEDKRLHWDV

-2816 FEVVPVM
+2816 FEVIPAL
-2823 SDDSN
+2823 SEGSN
-2828 MAQRLD
+2828 KPQRLD
-2834 LIITIHHA
+2834 LVITIHHA

-2857 QAYQGQA
+2857 AAYQGQV
-2864 LSPSDM
+2864 LEPSDM
-2870 TPFKEFIKYSM
+2870 TPFKEFIEYSV

-2891 RREFHGLTAER
+2891 RREFHELTAEP
-2902 FPALPSASY
+2902 FPTLPSTSY

-2947 SHYQSNDDVV
+2947 SQYQSNDDVV

-2962 PGRAASVNG
+2962 PGRAAPVNG
-2971 IEGMASPTIATLP
+2971 IEGMAGPTIATLP

-2990 DNATVSHA
+2990 DNSTVSRA
-2998 LRDLQER
+2998 LRNLQER
-3005 TVQLIPFEQVGLSE
+3005 TIQLIPFEQVGLPE
-3019 IAAIGTEAKQACSFQ
+3019 IAAIGPEAKQACSFQ

-3042 EVENL
+3042 EAENL
-3047 GTANDPME
+3047 GTTYGPME

-3069 AIQLAVMLKP
+3069 AIQVAVMLKP
-3079 NLVTVA
+3079 NMVTVA
-3085 MSTDERVTPPWQ
+3085 VSTDETVIPAWQ
-3097 VEHMLDQFSHILQQ
+3097 VEHMLDQFSHLLQQ
-3111 VHHHPGRLVH
+3111 VHHHPTQLVH

-3129 GIQQLQ
+3129 DIQQLQ
-3135 AWNIGFPSRCPL
+3135 AWNIGIPVRCPV
-3147 SVTDVISQHCERQP
+3147 SITDVISQHCEKQP
-3161 LRIAVSSSNL
+3161 LSIAVSSSNF

-3182 SNIAGLLRLQGASSE
+3182 TNIASLLHLRGASSE
-3197 VFVPIYLDRSC
+3197 IFVPIYLDRSC

-3232 QERLRNICEEV
+3232 QERLRNICAEV
-3243 KPPFILTSPE
+3243 KPRFILTSPE
-3253 HLQEAEALFH
+3253 HRHEAEALFQ

-3272 DSECASMPDR
+3272 DSECASIPQYR
-3282 ETTRFGTDRAL
+3282 TSRLGPDRAL

-3313 SFMTMTREVSRL
+3313 SFMTMTNEVSRL
-3325 MDIGPGSRVL
+3325 MNIGPGSRVL
-3335 NFSSYAFDVSI
+3335 NFSSYAFDVGIS
-3346 LEILGP
+3346 EILGS
-3352 LLAGACICVLTE
+3352 LIAGACICVLTE
-3364 AERRGRLTEAL
+3364 SERRGRLTES
-3375 KGLQP
+3375 LQELRP
-3380 SHAHLTPSVLR
+3380 SHAYFTPGVLR
-3391 AMTPNELGSLRT
+3391 AMVPNDLGSLRT

-3416 QQWVPF
+3416 KQWVPH
-3422 ARLVPVYGP
+3422 ARIISGYGP
-3431 AECTVVFTVQS
+3431 AECTVTFTVQS
-3442 PIDFNS
+3442 PIDSSS

-3457 AGACWVTDPRNPHRV
+3457 AGACWVTDPRNPDRV

-3485 PLVGRGY
+3485 PQVGRGY
-3492 LNSPDQTATNFIS
+3492 LNSPEQTSTNFIPS
-3505 CPTWMQRLGL
+3505 PTWMRHGGF
-3515 TSGGRVYRTGDLVR
+3515 TGGEKEGRVYRTGDLVR

-3574 AEIVTPMA
+3574 AEIVTPVA

-3596 SAEMASPVSISSIAS
+3596 AAEWASPVSSSPIPS
-3611 LDIVAP
+3611 LEIVAT
-3617 TNFTAQISSVR
+3617 TNFAAQVPSVK

-3633 ILPDYMVP
+3633 ILPDYMLP

-3651 HTASGKV
+3651 HTTSGKV
-3658 DRKRLRDSA
+3658 DRKQLRDSA

-3687 MPTMG
+3687 VPAMG
-3692 TQRELQHIWAKIL
+3692 TERELQHIWAKVLDIA
-3705 GISADDIGAED
+3705 ADEIGAED
-3716 SFFQLGGDSI
+3716 SFFRLGGDSI

-3734 ARAAGIEHS
+3734 ARATGIAHS
-3743 VESLFQWKTIMRVVE
+3743 VESLFQWKTIMRVAK
-3758 HATIL
+3758 HATL
-3763 NPSDIIDGIQTAAS
+3763 VNAAETTDVMQTKAS
-3777 SSQHHIP
+3777 SMRHHIP
-3784 YSLIT
+3784 YSLIR
-3789 DDEHAEL
+3789 DHERAEI
-3796 FAWHSAAGPSLVKDN
+3796 FASHSAPEHPLIKNN

-3817 ALPFQVFYITHSSPV
+3817 ALPFQVFYITHASPV
-3832 SIAQVFPAALEIDR
+3832 SMAQIFPVTLDIDR
-3846 LESTCRQVVTHHS
+3846 LKSACRHVVAHHS
-3859 ILRTVFIEAN
+3859 ILRTVFVEAN
-3869 GRFFQVILRE
+3869 GRFFQVILRD
-3879 VEPVLNVVQCDD
+3879 VEPVLNVVHCDD
-3891 PEAYVAR
+3891 PQAYVAR
-3898 ESEQRDPPSTAQ
+3898 ESEQKVPPYTAQ
-3910 GIMPV
+3910 GTMAV

-3921 SGIKQCSALI
+3921 SRIKQCSALI

-3946 LWETIK
+3946 LWETMK
-3952 KAYQNEPLTPAAQ
+3952 KAYHNEPLTPAVQ

-3970 YRRMGDL
+3970 YKRMGDL
-3977 NKAEISFWQRYL
+3977 NKAESSFWRRYL
-3989 QGAPSAAL
+3989 QGAPSDAL
-3997 DPLDQTGKARISG
+3997 DPLHQTGKTRVSD
-4010 NDIVERRQVA
+4010 NDIVEKRQTA
-4020 MPSLA
+4020 MPSLP
-4025 PDMTVST
+4025 PDMTMST
-4032 LVKAALS
+4032 LVKAAFS
-4039 WVLFEET
+4039 WVLFEKT
-4046 ARSDIILGQ
+4046 TQSDIILGQ

-4064 GANTAIGPCLNH
+4064 LDANTAIGPCLNH

-4090 DFLHHVQVQQLAI
+4090 DFLHHVQVQQLEI
-4103 TTHDE
+4103 TGHDQ
-4108 ASFDAIAE
+4108 ASFDAIAKC
-4116 FCTEWQPGSKMACLV
+4116 CTQWQPGSKMACLV
-4131 HHQSEESA
+4131 HHQSDEA
-4139 EPFEMGGVR
+4139 TEPFEMGGVR
-4148 SSSGCDWASSKLAH
+4148 SSSGRDWASSKLAH
-4162 GQLGII
+4162 GQLAII

-4180 TATEET
+4180 TATEDT
-4186 MDQRSVEFLLDK
+4186 MDQRSVEVLLEK
-4198 LVSTVQ
+4198 LVATIQ
-4204 LFSKHSQYQLA
+4204 LFSKFTQCRLGRMNS
-4215 RVASIHT
+4215 RIHT